1 MRKSSLKNI
10 KHIFTLLLLLSIIL
24 PSYKTQ
30 AQSSDTLQLIYP
42 IPQDDG
48 DPTNRDKNQSG
59 FYLKDPDNITR
70 EIVYDPVTG
79 QYTFFSK
86 IGDFMYRDP
95 QSMSQEMYIKYQN
108 DKSINEYWKERRESA
123 STGGDKGNQLI
134 PTIYVGG
141 KAFDKIFGSNTI
153 DIKLQGSA
161 DVTFGIKNQRRN
173 DPSKPVSQQRN
184 TNFDFDPTM
193 QLSASAKIGEKI
205 EFKLNYNT
213 KSQFTFDNKF
223 SLKYEGDEDD
233 IIQLIEA
240 GNVSMPLKSS
250 LITGTQSLFGIK
262 TKLQFGKTTVT
273 SVISYQESETQNI
286 TVSGGSLSNE
296 YEIECLDY
304 EENRHFFLSQYFR
317 ENYERALADLP
328 LVTSDININKIEVW
342 VTNTTSNYENCRN
355 IVAFTDLGE
364 GKEQWIYNDSKVHPA
379 GIIGAQYPDDTV
391 NSLLYNMDYNSL
403 RSLNSVTSYLTGQG
417 YTSGKD
423 FEKLQKARK
432 LTSSE
437 YVLNSKLGFI
447 TLNISLNANQTLAV
461 AYQYTVIGQDKVYQ
475 VGEFS
480 DQSISDPNLL
490 VTKLLKST
498 TINTKMP
505 MWDLMMKNVY
515 NMRAYQV
522 SPNDFVMNIL
532 YLGNENGVATGY
544 FADAEGDLKGKSL
557 LHLMNVDNLNS
568 QQNPIDGGDGMFDF
582 INGATTTGGTI
593 NSSTGRI
600 YFPVLEPFGSHI
612 RKIFA
617 DNPVLADK
625 YAFDSLYTLTKTSAE
640 QYTDKNKFRL
650 EGHYTSSSGSEINLN
665 ALNVSPGSVTVTAGG
680 TPLTEN
686 VDYTV
691 DYTLGRV
698 TILNEALLNSGANI
712 NISLENNTAMS
723 TMKKSFMGAR
733 VEHEINPDF
742 LIGGTILH
750 LSERAYTT
758 KVNYNDEP
766 LSNTI
771 YGFDFNYQTDSQLLT
786 DLIDKLPFIETKQ
799 KSRITVYGEFAHF
812 IQSINKEN
820 GQRGIS
826 YIDDFEGAKSTI
838 DLRQY
843 SSWHLAST
851 PQYQHELFPEAYSTM
866 GLDYGKNRS
875 KLAWYTIDHSVFYYR
890 SSTNLPPN
898 INNDELSDHRVRQ
911 VLETEIFPN
920 RDIQAGTMTNV
931 SVLNLAYY
939 PNLRGPYNYDTEH
952 INSDG
957 TFDNP
962 EDRWG
967 GIMRAI
973 ESSDFNAT
981 NVEYIEF
988 WMMDP
993 YFEDG
998 ENSQDKTNIGKLY
1011 FNLGDISED
1020 ILRDGRKS
1028 YENGLPTTEEIVN
1041 VDETPWGR
1049 VPSLQALV
1057 NAFDSDPNSR
1067 QYQDVGYDGL
1077 SNADEASFFDT
1088 FMNIMKAKLGE
1099 NSDAYKQLANDP
1111 SSDDYHHFRGSDYD
1125 DDPLYESILER
1136 YKKYN
1141 GSEGNSPS
1149 ETQYPESYSTSY
1161 TSLPNVEDINNDN
1174 TLSESENYYQYVID
1188 LDPRKMDKAG
1198 QNRISDIRETT
1209 VTTINGENK
1218 TIKWYQFRIP
1228 IREPDKIVGN
1238 IEGFSSIRFMRMF
1251 LKGFKSD
1258 IVIRFATLDLVRGEW
1273 RTYTQAI
1280 QAPGE
1285 YMPGDQTNHTLFE
1298 QSAVNLEE
1306 NSSRQPIPY
1315 VLPPGI
1321 YQEVYTGTL
1330 STVLQNEQAL
1340 QLSVENLV
1348 DGDARAVY
1356 KSTSFDFR
1364 YYEKLQMYIHAE
1376 KMYEYDDME
1385 YGDLTVFLRFGS
1397 DLTDNY
1403 YEYEVPLKF
1412 TDWYTSS
1419 NRDKEIWPEENN
1431 IEINFD
1437 KLVEVKNNRNKSL
1450 GNGNVQTNR
1459 VYSEL
1464 DGKNKVKVMGNP
1476 TISEVRSMMIGI
1488 RNPKKHGDVGHDKSA
1503 IIWINELRLTDLK
1516 NDGGWAATGR
1526 VEATLADLGRVTAA
1540 GSYNSAGYGALE
1552 TKPTES
1558 NMEANSF
1565 YSVSTD
1571 IDLGKFMAPEK
1582 TGITVPIHYDVNQT
1596 TVTPEY
1602 NPFDP
1607 DVKFKSAL
1615 EIIEDQ
1621 AGKDSLSDAAR
1632 DVVKQTNFN
1641 ITNLRKNR
1649 VGTKK
1654 PRFWDIENFNATY
1667 AYTKQEQKSSDIE
1680 YAIDKSYRGG
1690 LGYSYSTNAK
1700 PVQPFAKAKWAAPK
1714 YMQIIKDINFYYM
1727 PKSFSFSTEMFRQ
1740 YQEQKLRNKSTGD
1753 IIIRPTY
1760 AKSWDW
1766 NRNYDF
1772 RYDITKGLNFT
1783 YNASANAYIYEPAGN
1798 PERETAEWGANR
1810 DTIKDEI
1817 FGLGS
1822 MSRFNQTS
1830 KLNYTIPINKLPLL
1844 DWVTSSA
1851 SYTGTY
1857 RWTAS
1862 SRSTQDIMGNVNEN
1876 ESSLQINGNA
1886 DFTKL
1891 YNKVPYFKKITTP
1904 KRQSGKGSNNSR
1916 QARMEDTK
1924 NTVDTTGS
1932 APKKNYA
1939 KLIGDN
1945 AVRVLLSV
1953 KKASFSFSQSS
1964 GVSLPGYMYEPDY
1977 FGINSMTG
1985 APGFGFVIGNGK
1997 DVLNN
2002 AINNNW
2008 LTTDTTF
2015 NQAYSERFNESYN
2028 YKVVLEP
2035 FQDLKIDVSG
2045 TRSYVENFSQ
2055 YFRADAE
2062 GVFGFYTPSNGGNYN
2077 ISHMMLSTSFKDGDV
2092 LFDNLL
2098 SYRQDIAMRLANENQ
2113 AWLDLG
2119 SPMVYDSIGNGMY
2132 PLGYGAN
2139 SQDVLTYSFLAAYSG
2154 YGADEVELS
2163 LFRKIALPNW
2173 SVNFTGLTKIAALKK
2188 IFKTINITHSYRSNY
2203 SISSWATNLNYDENN
2218 QMLLYDGTN
2227 LRVPQYD
2234 MAQVVVSEQYAP
2246 LIGLKLT
2253 FNNSLSPS
2261 LDFKKSRTVTI
2272 SFIKNQLTEAE
2283 GQEIIIGCGYTF
2295 KDLGIVLSSAGGSS
2309 RTSNDLT
2316 MKLDI
2321 GFRRDKTIL
2330 RSIDENYSQISAG
2343 QNKVNIYL
2351 TADYDFSNRLGMQA
2365 FFRHDMTDPFI
2376 ANSFKTSNTFA
2387 GVTLRFSLTQ

>member
-1 MRKSSLKNI
+1 MRKSFFINNI
-10 KHIFTLLLLLSIIL
+10 SKLFILLGIIISSLSI
-24 PSYKTQ
+24 K
-30 AQSSDTLQLIYP
+30 AQTSDTTKLIYP
-42 IPQDDG
+42 IPYDDG
-48 DPTNRDKNQSG
+48 NPLNQSNTKSG
-59 FYLKDPDNITR
+59 FYLQEPSNITR

-79 QYTFFSK
+79 QYTFYSK
-86 IGDFMYRDP
+86 IGDFMYREP
-95 QSMSQEMYIKYQN
+95 QSMSQDLYMKYQN
-108 DKSINEYWKERRESA
+108 DKLKKEYWKERRETTSEN
-123 STGGDKGNQLI
+123 SSNGNQLI

-161 DVTFGIKNQRRN
+161 DVTFGIKNQKRN
-173 DPSKPVSQQRN
+173 DPSRPVDLQSV
-184 TNFDFDPTM
+184 TNFDFDESI
-193 QLSASAKIGEKI
+193 QLSAAAKIGEKI

-213 KSQFTFDNKF
+213 ETQFTFDNKF
-223 SLKYEGDEDD
+223 TLKYEGDEDD

-240 GNVSMPLKSS
+240 GNVNMPLKSS

-317 ENYERALADLP
+317 DNYENALKDLP

-364 GKEQWIYNDSKVHPA
+364 GKSDWIFNDSEIQPS
-379 GIIGAQYPDDTV
+379 GYPGSQYPDNASNT
-391 NSLLYNMDYNSL
+391 LLNELDYNSI
-403 RSLNSVTSYLTGQG
+403 RSLNSVTSYLTSQG

-432 LTSSE
+432 LNPSE

-447 TLNISLNANQTLAV
+447 TLNINLNANQTLAV

-480 DQSISDPNLL
+480 DQNITDPNIL

-505 MWDLMMKNVY
+505 MWNLMMKNVY
-515 NMRAYQV
+515 NIRAYQV
-522 SPNDFVMNIL
+522 SQNDFIMNIL
-532 YLGNENGVATGY
+532 YLGNDNGVATGY
-544 FADAEGDLKGKSL
+544 FADAEGDLKGQSL
-557 LHLMNVDNLNS
+557 LHLMNLDNLNT
-568 QQNPIDGGDGMFDF
+568 QQNPIDGGDGLFDF
-582 INGATTTGGTI
+582 INGATTNGGTI
-593 NSSTGRI
+593 NASTGRI

-617 DNPVLADK
+617 DNPVLAEK

-640 QYTDKNKFRL
+640 QYTEKNKFRL
-650 EGHYTSSSGSEINLN
+650 EGQYTSSSGSEINLN

-680 TPLTEN
+680 APLVEN

-712 NISLENNTAMS
+712 NISLENNTAMT

-750 LSERAYTT
+750 LNERAYTT

-799 KSRITVYGEFAHF
+799 KSRISIYGEFAHF
-812 IQSINKEN
+812 IQGINKEN
-820 GQRGIS
+820 GQTGTS

-838 DLRQY
+838 DLRQW
-843 SSWHLAST
+843 STWHLAST
-851 PQYQHELFPEAYSTM
+851 PQYQHNLFPEAYSTT
-866 GLDYGKNRS
+866 GYDFGKNRS
-875 KLAWYTIDHSVFYYR
+875 KLAWYIIDQSVFYNR
-890 SSTNLPPN
+890 DSRILPPN
-898 INNDELSDHRVRQ
+898 VTNDELSDHRVRQ
-911 VLETEIFPN
+911 VFETEIFPN
-920 RDIQAGTMTNV
+920 KDIQAGVSTNV
-931 SVLNLAYY
+931 SVFNLAYY
-939 PNLRGPYNYDTEH
+939 PALRGPYNYDTE
-952 INSDG
+952 NLNQDG
-957 TFDNP
+957 SFSNP
-962 EDRWG
+962 ENRWG

-988 WMMDP
+988 WLMDP
-993 YFEDG
+993 FFEG
-998 ENSQDKTNIGKLY
+998 QDQSNTGKLY

-1028 YENGLPTTEEIVN
+1028 YENGLPTTENVTN
-1041 VDETPWGR
+1041 VDTTRWGR

-1057 NAFDSDPNSR
+1057 DAFDSNPDSR

-1077 SNADEASFFDT
+1077 SNSDEQSFFKNYLDILQSKVSNDA
-1088 FMNIMKAKLGE
+1088 FEQAK
-1099 NSDAYKQLANDP
+1099 QDP
-1111 SSDDYHHFRGSDYD
+1111 SSDDYHYFRGTDYD
-1125 DDPLYESILER
+1125 NDPKYSSVLER
-1136 YKKYN
+1136 YKLYN
-1141 GSEGNSPS
+1141 GNEGNSPS
-1149 ETQYPESYSTSY
+1149 ESQYTEDYKTNNST
-1161 TSLPNVEDINNDN
+1161 LPDVEDINNDN
-1174 TLSESENYYQYVID
+1174 TLSESENYYQYEID
-1188 LDPRKMDKAG
+1188 LDPTKMMKSG
-1198 QNRISDIRETT
+1198 QNRISDIRTANI
-1209 VTTINGENK
+1209 TTINGEVK
-1218 TIKWYQFRIP
+1218 EIKWYQFRIP
-1228 IREPDKIVGN
+1228 IKEPDKIVGN
-1238 IEGFSSIRFMRMF
+1238 IEGFSSIRFMRIFM
-1251 LKGFKSD
+1251 KGFKSD
-1258 IVIRFATLDLVRGEW
+1258 IVLRFATLDLVRGEW
-1273 RTYTQAI
+1273 RTYNNAI

-1306 NSSRQPIPY
+1306 NSSRQPVPY
-1315 VLPPGI
+1315 VIPPGI

-1330 STVLQNEQAL
+1330 SSYRQNEQAL

-1364 YYEKLQMYIHAE
+1364 YYKKLKMFIHAE
-1376 KMYEYDDME
+1376 QMYEYDDME
-1385 YGDLTVFLRFGS
+1385 DGDLTVFLRFGS

-1412 TDWYTSS
+1412 TEWYTSS
-1419 NRDKEIWPEENN
+1419 TDDFAIWPEENN

-1437 KLVEVKNNRNKSL
+1437 ELIQVKNNRNKSL
-1450 GNGNVQTNR
+1450 GINNVQSNR
-1459 VYSEL
+1459 VYTEYS
-1464 DGKNKVKVMGNP
+1464 GRNKIKVMGNP
-1476 TISEVRSMMIGI
+1476 TISEVRSMMIGV
-1488 RNPKKHGDVGHDKSA
+1488 RNPKNNNEIDADKSA
-1503 IIWINELRLTDLK
+1503 IIWINELRLTDL
-1516 NDGGWAATGR
+1516 NNSGGWAATGR
-1526 VEATLADLGRVTAA
+1526 IEATLADLGRVTAA

-1552 TKPTES
+1552 TKATES
-1558 NMEANSF
+1558 NMESNGY
-1565 YSVSTD
+1565 YSISTD

-1582 TGITVPIHYDVNQT
+1582 TGITVPIHYDQNQT
-1596 TVTPEY
+1596 SITPEY

-1607 DVKFKSAL
+1607 DVKFKNAL
-1615 EIIEDQ
+1615 DIIEEQ
-1621 AGKDSLSDAAR
+1621 AGRDSLKKAAV
-1632 DVVKQTNFN
+1632 DIVKQTNFN

-1649 VGTKK
+1649 VGNKK
-1654 PRFWDIENFNATY
+1654 PRFWNIENFNATY
-1667 AYTKQEQKSSDIE
+1667 AYTKQEQRNSDIE
-1680 YAIDKSYRGG
+1680 YSIDKSYRGG

-1700 PVQPFAKAKWAAPK
+1700 NIQPFANAKWASSK
-1714 YMQIIKDINFYYM
+1714 HLKLIKDINFYYM
-1727 PKSFSFSTEMFRQ
+1727 PKSFSFTTEMFRQ
-1740 YQEQKLRNKSTGD
+1740 YQEQKLRNKSTGN
-1753 IIIRPTY
+1753 IIIKPTF
-1760 AKSWDW
+1760 AKNWDW
-1766 NRNYDF
+1766 NRNYDL

-1810 DTIKDEI
+1810 DTIRNEI
-1817 FGLGS
+1817 YGLGS

-1830 KLNYTIPINKLPLL
+1830 KLNYTIPINKLPLM
-1844 DWVTSSA
+1844 DWMTA
-1851 SYTGTY
+1851 NANYTGTY

-1862 SRSTQDIMGNVNEN
+1862 SRATQAIMGNVNEN
-1876 ESSLQINGNA
+1876 ESMLQFNGSA
-1886 DFTKL
+1886 DLTKL
-1891 YNKVPYFKKITTP
+1891 YNKVPYFKEVTTP
-1904 KRQSGKGSNNSR
+1904 KRASGKNSR
-1916 QARMEDTK
+1916 DNRQPKKEEETAI
-1924 NTVDTTGS
+1924 DTTGK

-1939 KLIGDN
+1939 KMIGDN
-1945 AVRVLLSV
+1945 ATRVLLSV
-1953 KKASFSFSQSS
+1953 KKVSFSFSQSS

-1977 FGINSMTG
+1977 LGINTMTG
-1985 APGFGFVIGNGK
+1985 APGWGFIFGRNDDI
-1997 DVLNN
+1997 LNH

-2008 LTTDTTF
+2008 ITTDTTF

-2028 YKVVLEP
+2028 YKVTLEP
-2035 FQDLKIDVSG
+2035 FQNFKIDVSG
-2045 TRSYVENFSQ
+2045 NRTYVENFSE
-2055 YFRADAE
+2055 YFRADAN
-2062 GVFGFYTPSNGGNYN
+2062 GIFNFYTPSNGGNFN
-2077 ISHMMLSTSFKDGDV
+2077 ISHLMTATSFMDGEE
-2092 LFDNLL
+2092 LFQNMLKN
-2098 SYRQDIAMRLANENQ
+2098 RQDIAMRLANENQ

-2119 SPMVYDSIGNGMY
+2119 SPMVYDSIGNGLF
-2132 PLGYGAN
+2132 PLGYAAN
-2139 SQDVLTYSFLAAYSG
+2139 SQDVLIYSFMSAYSG
-2154 YGADEVELS
+2154 KDVNDVELS
-2163 LFRKIALPNW
+2163 LFKKIALPNW
-2173 SVNFTGLTKIAALKK
+2173 TVNFTGLTKIPALKK
-2188 IFKTINITHSYRSNY
+2188 IFKTINITHSYKSTY
-2203 SISSWATNLNYDENN
+2203 SISSWSTNLNYNENDP
-2218 QMLLYDGTN
+2218 MLMYDGTN

-2234 MAQVVVSEQYAP
+2234 MAQIILSEQYAP
-2246 LIGLKLT
+2246 LIGLKLS
-2253 FNNSLSPS
+2253 FNNNLSPS

-2272 SFIKNQLTEAE
+2272 SFINNQLTEAE
-2283 GQEIIIGCGYTF
+2283 GREIIIGCGYTF
-2295 KDLGIVLSSAGGSS
+2295 KDLGLVISSLGGSS
-2309 RTSNDLT
+2309 KNANELT

-2321 GFRRDKTIL
+2321 GFRKDKTTL
-2330 RSIDENYSQISAG
+2330 RSIDENYSQISSG
-2343 QNKVNIYL
+2343 QNKINIYL

-2387 GVTLRFSLTQ
+2387 GVTMRFSLTQ

>member
-1 MRKSSLKNI
+1 MKRHFLGNIKNI
-10 KHIFTLLLLLSIIL
+10 LALLLLFGAMPSII
-24 PSYKTQ
+24 SK
-30 AQSSDTLQLIYP
+30 AQTADSTQLIYP
-42 IPQDDG
+42 IPHDDG
-48 DPTNRDKNQSG
+48 NPIESNENKSGLYLQDPSNVVQ
-59 FYLKDPDNITR
+59 
-70 EIVYDPVTG
+70 EISYDPATG
-79 QYTFFSK
+79 KYVFYNK
-86 IGDFMYRDP
+86 IGDFMYKDP
-95 QSMSQEMYIKYQN
+95 YTMSQKQYIDYYNK
-108 DKSINEYWKERRESA
+108 KSINDYWKDRRESV
-123 STGGDKGNQLI
+123 SGNSGNGNQLI

-161 DVTFGIKNQRRN
+161 DVTFGIKHQRRN
-173 DPSKPVSQQRN
+173 DPAMTISQQRT
-184 TNFDFDPTM
+184 TNFDFDESI
-193 QLSASAKIGEKI
+193 QLSAAAKIGDKI

-213 KSQFTFDNKF
+213 ETQFTFDNKF
-223 SLKYEGDEDD
+223 TLKYEGNEDD

-262 TKLQFGKTTVT
+262 TKLQFGKTSVT
-273 SVISYQESETQNI
+273 SVVSYQESETQNI
-286 TVSGGSLSNE
+286 SVSGGSLTNE

-317 ENYERALADLP
+317 ENYERALENLP

-364 GKEQWIYNDSKVHPA
+364 GKEEWIYNDEKIRSA

-391 NSLLYNMDYNSL
+391 NTLLYNMDYNAL
-403 RSLNSVTSYLTGQG
+403 RSLNSVTSYLTSEG

-432 LTSSE
+432 LNPSE

-447 TLNISLNANQTLAV
+447 TLNINLNANQTLAV

-480 DQSISDPNLL
+480 DQSIVDPNLL

-515 NMRAYQV
+515 NIRAYQV

-532 YLGNENGVATGY
+532 YLGNENGVSTGY
-544 FADAEGDLKGKSL
+544 FADAEEELKGQSL
-557 LHLMNVDNLNS
+557 LYLMNLDKLNS
-568 QQNPIDGGDGMFDF
+568 QMNPIAGGDGLFDF
-582 INGATTTGGTI
+582 INGATTNGGTI
-593 NSSTGRI
+593 NASTGRI

-612 RKIFA
+612 RKIFK
-617 DNPVLADK
+617 DNQVLADK

-665 ALNVSPGSVTVTAGG
+665 ALNVQPGSVNVSAGG
-680 TPLTEN
+680 VPLVEN

-698 TILNEALLNSGANI
+698 TILNEALLNSGTNI
-712 NISLENNTAMS
+712 NISLENNTAIS
-723 TMKKSFMGAR
+723 TMKKTFMGAR

-750 LSERAYTT
+750 LTERAYTT

-771 YGFDFNYQTDSQLLT
+771 YGFDINYQTDSQLLT

-799 KSRITVYGEFAHF
+799 KSRISIYGEFAQF
-812 IQSINKEN
+812 IQGINKEN
-820 GQRGIS
+820 GQTGTS
-826 YIDDFEGAKSTI
+826 YIDDFEGSKSTI
-838 DLRQY
+838 DLRQW
-843 SSWHLAST
+843 STWHLAST
-851 PQYQHELFPEAYSTM
+851 PQHQHNLFPEAYSTI
-866 GLDYGKNRS
+866 GTDYGSNRS
-875 KLAWYTIDHSVFYYR
+875 KLAWYTIDQSVFYNR
-890 SSTNLPPN
+890 TSNILPSN
-898 INNDELSDHRVRQ
+898 ISNDELSDHRVRQ
-911 VLETEIFPN
+911 ILETEIFPN
-920 RDIQAGTMTNV
+920 RDIQAGASTNM

-939 PNLRGPYNYDTEH
+939 PTQRGPYNYDTE
-952 INSDG
+952 NLNADG
-957 TFDNP
+957 TFSNP

-973 ESSDFNAT
+973 ESSDFNST

-993 YFEDG
+993 FFEG
-998 ENSQDKTNIGKLY
+998 QDQTNTGKLY

-1028 YENGLPTTEEIVN
+1028 YENGLPTSQNVVN
-1041 VDETPWGR
+1041 VDTTSWGR
-1049 VPSLQALV
+1049 LPSLQALV
-1057 NAFDSDPNSR
+1057 DAFDSNPESR

-1077 SNADEASFFDT
+1077 SNSDERSFFSNYLETLKDKLSDEAYT
-1088 FMNIMKAKLGE
+1088 QAL
-1099 NSDAYKQLANDP
+1099 NDP
-1111 SSDDYHHFRGSDYD
+1111 SSDDYHYFRGSDYD
-1125 DDPLYESILER
+1125 SDPKYSSILER

-1141 GSEGNSPS
+1141 GNEGNSPS
-1149 ETQYPESYSTSY
+1149 ESQYTESYTTNNSK
-1161 TSLPNVEDINNDN
+1161 LPDVEDINNDN
-1174 TLSESENYYQYVID
+1174 TLSESENYYQYVIE
-1188 LDPRKMDKAG
+1188 LDPNKMMKAG
-1198 QNRISDIRETT
+1198 ENKISDIRSTT
-1209 VTTINGENK
+1209 VTTINGDNK
-1218 TIKWYQFRIP
+1218 EIKWYQFRIP

-1238 IEGFSSIRFMRMF
+1238 IEGFSSIRFMRIFM
-1251 LKGFKSD
+1251 KGFKND

-1285 YMPGDQTNHTLFE
+1285 YIPGDNTNHTLFE

-1306 NSSRQPIPY
+1306 NSSREPVPY
-1315 VLPPGI
+1315 VIPPGV

-1330 STVLQNEQAL
+1330 STIRQNEQAL

-1364 YYEKLQMYIHAE
+1364 YYKKMKMFIHAE
-1376 KMYEYDDME
+1376 KMHEHDNME
-1385 YGDLTVFLRFGS
+1385 DGDLTVFLRFGS

-1412 TDWYTSS
+1412 TEWYTSVT
-1419 NRDKEIWPEENN
+1419 NDIAIWPEENN
-1431 IEINFD
+1431 IEIDFE
-1437 KLVEVKNNRNKSL
+1437 KIVEVKNNRNKSI
-1450 GNGNVQTNR
+1450 GSNNVQSNR
-1459 VYSEL
+1459 VYTEY
-1464 DGKNKVKVMGNP
+1464 DGKNKIKVLGNP

-1488 RNPKKHGDVGHDKSA
+1488 RNPKKDNEVGLDKSA
-1503 IIWINELRLTDLK
+1503 IVWINELRLTDL
-1516 NDGGWAATGR
+1516 NNQGGWAATGR
-1526 VEATLADLGRVTAA
+1526 IEATLADLGRVTAS

-1552 TKPTES
+1552 TKVTDSKMES
-1558 NMEANSF
+1558 NGY

-1571 IDLGKFMAPEK
+1571 LDLGKFMAPEK
-1582 TGITVPIHYDVNQT
+1582 TGITVPIHYDHNQT
-1596 TVTPEY
+1596 TITPEY

-1607 DVKFKSAL
+1607 DVKFKNAL

-1621 AGKDSLSDAAR
+1621 AGKDSLKSAAR

-1649 VGTKK
+1649 VGKKK
-1654 PRFWDIENFNATY
+1654 PHFWDIENFNASY
-1667 AYTKQEQKSSDIE
+1667 AYTKQEQRNSDIE
-1680 YAIDKSYRGG
+1680 YSIDKSYRGG
-1690 LGYSYSTNAK
+1690 LGYTYSTNAK
-1700 PVQPFAKAKWAAPK
+1700 NIQPFAKAKWASSP
-1714 YMQIIKDINFYYM
+1714 YLQIIKDFNFYYM

-1760 AKSWDW
+1760 AKNWDW
-1766 NRNYDF
+1766 NRTYDF
-1772 RYDITKGLNFT
+1772 RFDITKALNFT
-1783 YNASANAYIYEPAGN
+1783 YNATANAYIYEPAGM
-1798 PERETAEWGANR
+1798 PERETAEWNANR

-1822 MSRFNQTS
+1822 ISRFNQTS
-1830 KLNYTIPINKLPLL
+1830 KLNYNIPINKLPFL
-1844 DWVTSSA
+1844 DWVTSNA

-1862 SRSTQDIMGNVNEN
+1862 SRSTQSIMGNLNEN
-1876 ESSLQINGNA
+1876 ESVLQINGNA

-1904 KRQSGKGSNNSR
+1904 KRPNRNNNRQSQK
-1916 QARMEDTK
+1916 EEE
-1924 NTVDTTGS
+1924 TVADTTRK
-1932 APKKNYA
+1932 APKNNYA
-1939 KLIGDN
+1939 KLVGDN
-1945 AVRVLLSV
+1945 IVRVLLSV
-1953 KKASFSFSQSS
+1953 KKASFTFSQSS

-1977 FGINSMTG
+1977 LGLNAMSG
-1985 APGFGFVIGNGK
+1985 APGFGFIIGRN
-1997 DVLNN
+1997 DNILNQ
-2002 AINNNW
+2002 AINGNW
-2008 LTTDTTF
+2008 ITTDTTF
-2015 NQAYSERFNESYN
+2015 NQAYSERFNETYN
-2028 YKVVLEP
+2028 YKITLEP
-2035 FQDLKIDVSG
+2035 FQDLKIDVNG
-2045 TRSYVENFSQ
+2045 NRSYVENFSE
-2055 YFRADAE
+2055 YFRADAN
-2062 GVFGFYTPSNGGNYN
+2062 GTFHFYTPTNGGNFS
-2077 ISHMMLSTSFKDGDV
+2077 ISHLMTATSFKDGDE

-2098 SYRQDIAMRLANENQ
+2098 NYRQDIALRLANENQ

-2119 SPMVYDSIGNGMY
+2119 SPMVYDSIGNGLY
-2132 PLGYGAN
+2132 PYGYGAN
-2139 SQDVLTYSFLAAYSG
+2139 SQEVLVYSFLAAYSG
-2154 YGADEVELS
+2154 QNAENVELNM
-2163 LFRKIALPNW
+2163 FRKFALPNW
-2173 SVNFTGLTKIAALKK
+2173 SINFTGLTRIPALKK
-2188 IFKTINITHSYRSNY
+2188 IFKTINITHSYKSTY
-2203 SISSWATNLNYDENN
+2203 SISSWATNINYNEND
-2218 QMLLYDGTN
+2218 QMLIYENTN
-2227 LRVPQYD
+2227 IRVPKYD
-2234 MAQVVVSEQYAP
+2234 MAQMVVSEQYAP
-2246 LIGLKLT
+2246 LIGIKLA
-2253 FNNSLSPS
+2253 FNNNLSPS

-2272 SFIKNQLTEAE
+2272 SFMNNQITESE
-2283 GQEIIIGCGYTF
+2283 GREIIIGCGYTF
-2295 KDLGIVLSSAGGSS
+2295 KDLGLILSSGGNSS
-2309 RTSNDLT
+2309 RNVNDLT

-2321 GFRRDKTIL
+2321 GFRKDKTTL

-2343 QNKVNIYL
+2343 QNKINIYL
-2351 TADYDFSNRLGMQA
+2351 TADYDFSTRIGMQA
-2365 FFRHDMTDPFI
+2365 FFRHDVSDPFI
-2376 ANSFKTSNTFA
+2376 ANSYKTSNTFA

>member
-1 MRKSSLKNI
+1 MRRFFLINTKYV
-10 KHIFTLLLLLSIIL
+10 FTLLLLISVVLSSINL
-24 PSYKTQ
+24 K
-30 AQSSDTLQLIYP
+30 AQNADTLQLRYP

-48 DPTNRDKNQSG
+48 NPFNQEQNKSG
-59 FYLKDPDNITR
+59 FYFQDPSNITR
-70 EIVYDPVTG
+70 EVVYDPLTG
-79 QYTFFSK
+79 QYTFYSK
-86 IGDFMYRDP
+86 IGDFMYREP
-95 QSMSQEMYIKYQN
+95 HTMSQDLYAKYQN
-108 DKSINEYWKERRESA
+108 EKAIKEYWKEKRESNN
-123 STGGDKGNQLI
+123 SNSGNGNQLI

-161 DVTFGIKNQRRN
+161 DVTFGIKNQKRN
-173 DPSKPVSQQRN
+173 DPSKPVDLQSV
-184 TNFDFDPTM
+184 TNFDFDESI
-193 QLSASAKIGEKI
+193 QLSAAAKIGDKI

-213 KSQFTFDNKF
+213 ESQFTFDNKF
-223 SLKYEGDEDD
+223 TLKYEGDEDD

-317 ENYERALADLP
+317 DNYENALKDLP

-355 IVAFTDLGE
+355 IVAFTDLAE
-364 GKEQWIYNDSKVHPA
+364 GKEEWIYNDSKVKSSNN
-379 GIIGAQYPDDTV
+379 IGAQYPDNAANTLLNGMDE
-391 NSLLYNMDYNSL
+391 NSI
-403 RSLNSVTSYLTGQG
+403 RSLNNVTSYLTSQG

-432 LTSSE
+432 LSPSE

-461 AYQYTVIGQDKVYQ
+461 AYQYTVIGQEKVYQ

-480 DQSISDPNLL
+480 DQNISDPNLL

-515 NMRAYQV
+515 NIRAYQV
-522 SPNDFVMNIL
+522 SQNDFILNIL
-532 YLGNENGVATGY
+532 YLGNQNGVATGY

-557 LHLMNVDNLNS
+557 IHLMNVDNLNS
-568 QQNPIDGGDGMFDF
+568 QQNPIDGGDGLFDF
-582 INGATTTGGTI
+582 INGATTNGGTI
-593 NSSTGRI
+593 NSATGRI

-640 QYTDKNKFRL
+640 QYTEKNKFRI
-650 EGHYTSSSGSEINLN
+650 EGQYTSSSGSEINLN

-698 TILNEALLNSGANI
+698 TILNEALLNSGSNI
-712 NISLENNTAMS
+712 NISLENNTAMT

-799 KSRITVYGEFAHF
+799 KSRISVYGEFAQF
-812 IQSINKEN
+812 IQGINKEN
-820 GQRGIS
+820 GQTGTS

-838 DLRQY
+838 DLRQWTT
-843 SSWHLAST
+843 WHLAST
-851 PQYQHELFPEAYSTM
+851 PQYQHNLFPEAYSTM
-866 GLDYGKNRS
+866 SLDYGKNRS
-875 KLAWYTIDHSVFYYR
+875 KLAWYCIDQSVFYNR
-890 SSTNLPPN
+890 DSRILPPN
-898 INNDELSDHRVRQ
+898 VTNDELSDHRVRQ

-920 RDIQAGTMTNV
+920 KDVQAGVSTNV
-931 SVLNLAYY
+931 STLNLAYY
-939 PNLRGPYNYDTEH
+939 PTLRGPYNYDTE
-952 INSDG
+952 NLNADG
-957 TFDNP
+957 TFTNP

-993 YFEDG
+993 FFEG
-998 ENSQDKTNIGKLY
+998 QDQSNTGKLY

-1028 YENGLPTTEEIVN
+1028 YENGLPTTAEVVN
-1041 VDETPWGR
+1041 VDTTKWGR

-1057 NAFDSDPNSR
+1057 DAFDSNPDSR

-1077 SNADEASFFDT
+1077 SNNDERSFFSSYL
-1088 FMNIMKAKLGE
+1088 NKLQ
-1099 NSDAYKQLANDP
+1099 SILSTDAFNEVYNDP
-1111 SSDDYHHFRGSDYD
+1111 SSDDYHYFRGTDYD
-1125 DDPLYESILER
+1125 NDEKYSSILER

-1141 GSEGNSPS
+1141 GNEGNSPS
-1149 ETQYPESYSTSY
+1149 ESQQVENYTTSY
-1161 TSLPNVEDINNDN
+1161 TSLPDVEDINNDN

-1188 LDPRKMDKAG
+1188 LDPNKMLTSG
-1198 QNRISDIRETT
+1198 QNRISDIRTTT

-1218 TIKWYQFRIP
+1218 EIKWYQFRIP
-1228 IREPDKIVGN
+1228 IREPDKIIGN
-1238 IEGFSSIRFMRMF
+1238 IEGFSSIRFMRIFM
-1251 LKGFKSD
+1251 KGFKSD

-1306 NSSRQPIPY
+1306 NSSRLPVPY
-1315 VLPPGI
+1315 VIPPGI

-1330 STVLQNEQAL
+1330 QTYRQNEQAL
-1340 QLSVENLV
+1340 QLAIENLV

-1364 YYEKLQMYIHAE
+1364 YYKKLKMFIHAE
-1376 KMYEYDDME
+1376 QMYEYDDME
-1385 YGDLTVFLRFGS
+1385 DGDLTVFLRFGS

-1419 NRDKEIWPEENN
+1419 TDDFAIWPEENN
-1431 IEINFD
+1431 IEIDFD
-1437 KLVEVKNNRNKSL
+1437 ELVNVKNNRNKSL
-1450 GNGNVQTNR
+1450 GTNNVQSNR
-1459 VYSEL
+1459 VYSEYS
-1464 DGKNKVKVMGNP
+1464 GKNKIKVLGNP
-1476 TISEVRSMMIGI
+1476 TISEVRSMMIGV
-1488 RNPKKHGDVGHDKSA
+1488 RNPKNDNEVGQDKSA
-1503 IIWINELRLTDLK
+1503 VIWINELRLTDLNNK
-1516 NDGGWAATGR
+1516 GGWAATGR
-1526 VEATLADLGRVTAA
+1526 IEATLADLGRVTAA
-1540 GSYNSAGYGALE
+1540 GSYNSPGYGALE
-1552 TKPTES
+1552 TKATES
-1558 NMEANSF
+1558 NMESNG
-1565 YSVSTD
+1565 YYNISTD
-1571 IDLGKFMAPEK
+1571 IDFGKFMAPQK
-1582 TGITVPIHYDVNQT
+1582 TGITIPVHYDQNQT
-1596 TVTPEY
+1596 TITPEY

-1607 DVKFKSAL
+1607 DVKFKNAL
-1615 EIIEDQ
+1615 DIIEDQ
-1621 AGKDSLSDAAR
+1621 AGKDSLKDAAR
-1632 DVVKQTNFN
+1632 DIVKQTNFN

-1649 VGTKK
+1649 VGNKK
-1654 PRFWDIENFNATY
+1654 PHFWDIENFNATY
-1667 AYTKQEQKSSDIE
+1667 AYTKQEQRNSDIE
-1680 YAIDKSYRGG
+1680 YSIDKSYRGG
-1690 LGYSYSTNAK
+1690 LGYTYSTNAK
-1700 PVQPFAKAKWAAPK
+1700 NIQPFANAKWASSK
-1714 YMQIIKDINFYYM
+1714 HLQIIKDINFYYL

-1760 AKSWDW
+1760 AKNWDW

-1783 YNASANAYIYEPAGN
+1783 YNAIANAYIYEPAGN
-1798 PERETAEWGANR
+1798 PERETAEWNANQ
-1810 DTIKDEI
+1810 DTIKNEI
-1817 FGLGS
+1817 YGLGS

-1830 KLNYTIPINKLPLL
+1830 KLNYTIPINKLPYL
-1844 DWVTSSA
+1844 DWVTSNA
-1851 SYTGTY
+1851 NYNATY

-1862 SRSTQDIMGNVNEN
+1862 SRSTQQIMGNVTEN
-1876 ESSLQINGNA
+1876 EATIQINGNA
-1886 DFTKL
+1886 DFGKL
-1891 YNKVPYFKKITTP
+1891 YNKVPYFKEITTP
-1904 KRQSGKGSNNSR
+1904 KRASGKNSNNSR
-1916 QARMEDTK
+1916 QPKKEET
-1924 NTVDTTGS
+1924 TVDTTGK
-1932 APKKNYA
+1932 APKKNYGKIVA
-1939 KLIGDN
+1939 DN
-1945 AVRVLLSV
+1945 TVRVLLSV

-1977 FGINSMTG
+1977 LGINTMTG
-1985 APGFGFVIGNGK
+1985 APGWAFILGRNDDI
-1997 DVLNN
+1997 LNK

-2015 NQAYSERFNESYN
+2015 NQAYSERFNETYN
-2028 YKVVLEP
+2028 YKIVLEP
-2035 FQDLKIDVSG
+2035 FQNFKIDVNG
-2045 TRSYVENFSQ
+2045 TRTYVENLSE
-2055 YFRADAE
+2055 YFRADAN
-2062 GVFGFYTPSNGGNYN
+2062 GTFGFYTPTNGGNFN
-2077 ISHMMLSTSFKDGDV
+2077 ITHLMTATSFKDGEE
-2092 LFDNLL
+2092 LFETMLKN
-2098 SYRQDIAMRLANENQ
+2098 RQDIALRLANENQ
-2113 AWLDLG
+2113 AWVDLG
-2119 SPMVYDSIGNGMY
+2119 SPMVYDSIGKGLY
-2132 PLGYGAN
+2132 PYGYAAN
-2139 SQDVLTYSFLAAYSG
+2139 SQDVLIYSFLSAYSG
-2154 YGADEVELS
+2154 QSTDNVELS

-2173 SVNFTGLTKIAALKK
+2173 SVNFSGLTKIPALKK
-2188 IFKTINITHSYRSNY
+2188 IFKTINITHSYKSTY
-2203 SISSWATNLNYDENN
+2203 SISSWATNLNYNENN
-2218 QMLLYDGTN
+2218 PMLMYDGTN
-2227 LRVPQYD
+2227 LRVPEYD
-2234 MAQVVVSEQYAP
+2234 MAQMVLSEQYAP

-2261 LDFKKSRTVTI
+2261 LDFKKSRTITI
-2272 SFIKNQLTEAE
+2272 SFINNQLTEAE
-2283 GQEIIIGCGYTF
+2283 GREIIIGCGYTF
-2295 KDLGIVLSSAGGSS
+2295 KDLGLVISTLGG
-2309 RTSNDLT
+2309 TSKEANELT

-2330 RSIDENYSQISAG
+2330 RSIDENYSQISSG

>member
-1 MRKSSLKNI
+1 MRKYSAKDI
-10 KHIFTLLLLLSIIL
+10 KHIFALLLLVSVIMPLS
-24 PSYKTQ
+24 YTN
-30 AQSSDTLQLIYP
+30 AQTNDSLQLIYP
-42 IPQDDG
+42 IPHDDG
-48 DPTNRDKNQSG
+48 NPMNHDNYKSG
-59 FYLKDPDNITR
+59 LFFDDPDNVTK
-70 EIVYDPVTG
+70 EIIYDPTTG
-79 QYTFFSK
+79 KYTFYSR
-86 IGDFMYRDP
+86 IGDFMYKDP
-95 QSMSQEMYIKYQN
+95 YSMDQKQYLDYYSQ
-108 DKSINEYWKERRESA
+108 KSIKDYWKERREAVSA
-123 STGGDKGNQLI
+123 GSGNGSQLI

-161 DVTFGIKNQRRN
+161 DVTFGIKHQRRN
-173 DPSKPVSQQRN
+173 DPSLTIHQQRT
-184 TNFDFDPTM
+184 TNFDFDESI
-193 QLSASAKIGEKI
+193 QLSAAAKIGEKI

-213 KSQFTFDNKF
+213 ETQFSFDNKF
-223 SLKYEGDEDD
+223 TLKYEGDEDD

-240 GNVSMPLKSS
+240 GNVSMPLRSS

-262 TKLQFGKTTVT
+262 TELQFGKTSIT

-286 TVSGGSLSNE
+286 SVSGGALTNE

-317 ENYERALADLP
+317 ENYERALENLP

-342 VTNTTSNYENCRN
+342 VTNTTSNYENSRN

-364 GKEQWIYNDSKVHPA
+364 GKEEWIYNDEKVRSA
-379 GIIGAQYPDDTV
+379 GIIGTQYPDDTV
-391 NSLLYNMDYNSL
+391 NSLLYDMDYNSI
-403 RSLNSVTSYLTGQG
+403 RSLNSVTSYLTSQG

-432 LTSSE
+432 LSPSE

-447 TLNISLNANQTLAV
+447 TLNINLNANQTLAV

-480 DQSISDPNLL
+480 DQSITDPNLL

-505 MWDLMMKNVY
+505 MWNLMMKNVY
-515 NMRAYQV
+515 NIRAYQI
-522 SPNDFVMNIL
+522 SPNDFIMNIL
-532 YLGNENGVATGY
+532 YLGNNNGVATGY
-544 FADAEGDLKGKSL
+544 FADAEGEAKGQSL

-568 QQNPIDGGDGMFDF
+568 QNNPIEGGDGLFDF
-582 INGATTTGGTI
+582 INGATTNGGTI
-593 NSSTGRI
+593 NAATGRI

-612 RKIFA
+612 RKIFKDEPA
-617 DNPVLADK
+617 LADK

-640 QYTDKNKFRL
+640 QYTEKNKFRL

-665 ALNVSPGSVTVTAGG
+665 ALNVQPGSVSVSAGG
-680 TPLTEN
+680 VPLVEN

-698 TILNEALLNSGANI
+698 TILNEALLNSGTNI
-712 NISLENNTAMS
+712 NISMENNTAIS

-750 LSERAYTT
+750 LTERAYTT

-771 YGFDFNYQTDSQLLT
+771 YGFDINYQTDSQLLT

-799 KSRITVYGEFAHF
+799 KSRISIYGEVAQF
-812 IQSINKEN
+812 IQGINKEN
-820 GQRGIS
+820 GQTGTS
-826 YIDDFEGAKSTI
+826 YIDDFEGSKSTI
-838 DLRQY
+838 DLRQW
-843 SSWHLAST
+843 STWHLAST
-851 PQYQHELFPEAYSTM
+851 PQHQHTLFPEAYSTI

-875 KLAWYTIDHSVFYYR
+875 KLAWYTIDQSVFYERR
-890 SSTNLPPN
+890 SNILPPN
-898 INNDELSDHRVRQ
+898 ITNDELSNHLVRQ

-920 RDIQAGTMTNV
+920 RDIQAGTSTNV

-939 PNLRGPYNYDTEH
+939 PNLRGPYNYDTDNLNE
-952 INSDG
+952 DG
-957 TFDNP
+957 TFSNP

-993 YFEDG
+993 FVEG
-998 ENSQDKTNIGKLY
+998 HDKSNVGKLY

-1028 YENGLPTTEEIVN
+1028 YENGLPTSATVVN
-1041 VDETPWGR
+1041 VDTTSWGR

-1057 NAFDSDPNSR
+1057 DAFDSNPSSR
-1067 QYQDVGYDGL
+1067 EFQDVGYDGL
-1077 SNADEASFFDT
+1077 SNEDEQSFFRNYLDVL
-1088 FMNIMKAKLGE
+1088 KSKLSPE
-1099 NSDAYKQLANDP
+1099 AYAQAENDP
-1111 SSDDYHHFRGSDYD
+1111 SSDDYHHFRGDDYD
-1125 DDPLYESILER
+1125 NDDTYTSILER
-1136 YKKYN
+1136 YKRYN
-1141 GSEGNSPS
+1141 GNEGNSPS
-1149 ETQYPESYSTSY
+1149 EQNNTGSFTTNNST
-1161 TSLPNVEDINNDN
+1161 LPDIEDINNDN
-1174 TLSESENYYQYVID
+1174 TLSESENYYQYEID
-1188 LDPRKMDKAG
+1188 LDPNKMLRAG
-1198 QNRISDIRETT
+1198 QNRISDIRTTT

-1218 TIKWYQFRIP
+1218 EITWYQFRIP
-1228 IREPDKIVGN
+1228 IREPDRIVGN
-1238 IEGFSSIRFMRMF
+1238 IEGFSSIRFMRIFM
-1251 LKGFKSD
+1251 KGFKSD

-1306 NSSRQPIPY
+1306 NSSRQPVPY
-1315 VLPPGI
+1315 VIPPGI

-1330 STVLQNEQAL
+1330 STIRQNEQAL

-1364 YYEKLQMYIHAE
+1364 YYKKLKMFIHAE
-1376 KMYEYDDME
+1376 QMNEYDDME
-1385 YGDLTVFLRFGS
+1385 DGDLTVFLRFGS

-1412 TDWYTSS
+1412 TKWYTSS
-1419 NRDKEIWPEENN
+1419 TDEYGIWPEENN
-1431 IEINFD
+1431 VEIDFEELIEA
-1437 KLVEVKNNRNKSL
+1437 KNNRNRKNL
-1450 GNGNVQTNR
+1450 PANR
-1459 VYSEL
+1459 VYTEP
-1464 DGKNKVKVMGNP
+1464 GNKKIKILGNP

-1488 RNPKKHGDVGHDKSA
+1488 RNPIDDNKDRSA
-1503 IIWINELRLTDLK
+1503 IVWINELRLTDL
-1516 NDGGWAATGR
+1516 NNQGGWAATGR
-1526 VEATLADLGRVTAA
+1526 IEATLADLGRVTAS

-1552 TKPTES
+1552 TKVTDSKMES
-1558 NMEANSF
+1558 NGYYN
-1565 YSVSTD
+1565 VSTD
-1571 IDLGKFMAPEK
+1571 IDLGKFMAPHK
-1582 TGITVPIHYDVNQT
+1582 TGITIPVHYDVNQT
-1596 TVTPEY
+1596 TITPEY

-1607 DVKFKSAL
+1607 DVKFKNAL
-1615 EIIEDQ
+1615 DIIEDQ
-1621 AGKDSLSDAAR
+1621 AGKDSLKTAAR

-1649 VGTKK
+1649 VGKKK
-1654 PRFWDIENFNATY
+1654 PHFWDVENFNASY
-1667 AYTKQEQKSSDIE
+1667 AYTKQEQRSSDIE

-1690 LGYSYSTNAK
+1690 LGYTYSTNPK
-1700 PVQPFAKAKWAAPK
+1700 NIQPFAKAKWASSP
-1714 YMQIIKDINFYYM
+1714 YLQLIKDFNFYYM

-1760 AKSWDW
+1760 AKNWDW
-1766 NRNYDF
+1766 NRTYDF
-1772 RYDITKGLNFT
+1772 RYDITKALNFT
-1783 YNASANAYIYEPAGN
+1783 YNASANAYIYEPAGM
-1798 PERETAEWGANR
+1798 PERETAEWTANR
-1810 DTIKDEI
+1810 DTIKNEI
-1817 FGLGS
+1817 FGMGS

-1830 KLNYTIPINKLPLL
+1830 KINYNIPINKLPFL
-1844 DWVTSSA
+1844 DWVTSNA

-1862 SRSTQDIMGNVNEN
+1862 SRSTQSIMGNLNEN

-1886 DFTKL
+1886 DFSKL

-1904 KRQSGKGSNNSR
+1904 KRTNNRNNNR
-1916 QARMEDTK
+1916 QAKKEETA
-1924 NTVDTTGS
+1924 VDSTNK

-1939 KLIGDN
+1939 QLVGDN
-1945 AVRVLLSV
+1945 VLRVLLSV
-1953 KKASFSFSQSS
+1953 KKASFAYSQSS

-1977 FGINSMTG
+1977 LGINAMTG
-1985 APGFGFVIGNGK
+1985 APGFGFIFGQND
-1997 DVLNN
+1997 DVLNK
-2002 AINNNW
+2002 AINGNW

-2015 NQAYSERFNESYN
+2015 NQAYSERFNETYN
-2028 YKVVLEP
+2028 YKVTLEP
-2035 FQDLKIDVSG
+2035 FQDIKIDVSG
-2045 TRSYVENFSQ
+2045 NRSYVENFSE
-2055 YFRADAE
+2055 YFRADAN
-2062 GVFGFYTPSNGGNYN
+2062 GVFRFYTPTNGGNFS
-2077 ISHMMLSTSFKDGDV
+2077 ITHLMTATSFKDGDE
-2092 LFDNLL
+2092 LFENLL
-2098 SYRQDIAMRLANENQ
+2098 SNRQDIALRLANENQ
-2113 AWLDLG
+2113 AWIELG
-2119 SPMVYDSIGNGMY
+2119 NPMVYDSIGKGYY
-2132 PLGYGAN
+2132 PYGYGAN
-2139 SQDVLTYSFLAAYSG
+2139 SQEVLIYSFLAAYSG
-2154 YGADEVELS
+2154 QNANNVELNM
-2163 LFRKIALPNW
+2163 FRKFALPNW
-2173 SVNFTGLTKIAALKK
+2173 SVNFSGLSKIPALKK
-2188 IFKTINITHSYRSNY
+2188 IFKTINITHSYKSTY
-2203 SISSWATNLNYDENN
+2203 SISSWATNLNYSDNN
-2218 QMLLYDGTN
+2218 PMNMYEGTN
-2227 LRVPQYD
+2227 LRVPKYD
-2234 MAQVVVSEQYAP
+2234 MAQMVVSEQYAP
-2246 LIGLKLT
+2246 LIGIKLA
-2253 FNNSLSPS
+2253 FNNNLSPS
-2261 LDFKKSRTVTI
+2261 IDIKKSRTVTI
-2272 SFIKNQLTEAE
+2272 SFINNQLTESE
-2283 GQEIIIGCGYTF
+2283 GREIVIGCGYTF
-2295 KDLGIVLSSAGGSS
+2295 KELGLTFSPAGGG
-2309 RTSNDLT
+2309 TSTKSNNDLT

-2321 GFRRDKTIL
+2321 GFRKDKTTL

-2343 QNKVNIYL
+2343 QNKINIYL
-2351 TADYDFSNRLGMQA
+2351 TADYDFSTRVGMQA
-2365 FFRHDMTDPFI
+2365 FFRHDVTDPFI
-2376 ANSFKTSNTFA
+2376 ANSYKTSNTFA

>member
-1 MRKSSLKNI
+1 MRNCFIKNI
-10 KHIFTLLLLLSIIL
+10 KHIFTLLLLLGVIV
-24 PSYKTQ
+24 PSSLI
-30 AQSSDTLQLIYP
+30 AQSNDSIQLIYP
-42 IPQDDG
+42 IPHDDG
-48 DPTNRDKNQSG
+48 NPANFEDNQSG
-59 FYLKDPDNITR
+59 FFFKEPENITR
-70 EIVYDPVTG
+70 EVIYDPATG
-79 QYTFFSK
+79 KYTFYSK
-86 IGDFMYRDP
+86 IGDFMYKDP
-95 QSMSQEMYIKYQN
+95 YSMDQKQYTDYFNKKAEKA
-108 DKSINEYWKERRESA
+108 YWKERRESLSSA
-123 STGGDKGNQLI
+123 SGNGNQLI

-161 DVTFGIKNQRRN
+161 DVTLGLKHQRRN
-173 DPSKPVSQQRN
+173 DPSLTISQQRT
-184 TNFDFDPTM
+184 TNFDFDESI
-193 QLSASAKIGEKI
+193 QLSAAAKIGEKI

-213 KSQFTFDNKF
+213 ETQFTFDNKF
-223 SLKYEGDEDD
+223 TLKYEGDEDD

-240 GNVSMPLKSS
+240 GNVSMPLRSS

-262 TKLQFGKTTVT
+262 TKLQFGKTSIT
-273 SVISYQESETQNI
+273 SVVSYQESETQNI
-286 TVSGGSLSNE
+286 SVSGGALTNE
-296 YEIECLDY
+296 YEIECLNY

-317 ENYERALADLP
+317 DNYERALENLP

-342 VTNTTSNYENCRN
+342 VTNTTSSYENSRN

-364 GKEQWIYNDSKVHPA
+364 GKEEWIYNDDKVRPS
-379 GIIGAQYPDDTV
+379 GTIGAQYPDGTV
-391 NSLLYNMDYNSL
+391 NTLLNDIDYNSL
-403 RSLNSVTSYLTGQG
+403 RSLNTVTSYLTSQG

-432 LTSSE
+432 LSPSE

-447 TLNISLNANQTLAV
+447 TLNINLNANQTLAV
-461 AYQYTVIGQDKVYQ
+461 AYQYTVIGHDKVYQ

-480 DQSISDPNLL
+480 DQSIADPNLL

-515 NMRAYQV
+515 NIRAYQV

-532 YLGNENGVATGY
+532 YLGNNNGVATGY
-544 FADAEGDLKGKSL
+544 FADAEGDAKGKSL
-557 LHLMNVDNLNS
+557 LNLMNLDNLNS
-568 QQNPIDGGDGMFDF
+568 QSNPIDGGDGLFDF
-582 INGATTTGGTI
+582 INGATTNGGTI
-593 NSSTGRI
+593 NAATGRI

-612 RKIFA
+612 RKIFENEPA
-617 DNPVLADK
+617 LADK
-625 YAFDSLYTLTKTSAE
+625 YAFDSLYRLTKASAE

-650 EGHYTSSSGSEINLN
+650 EGHYTSSSGSEISLN
-665 ALNVSPGSVTVTAGG
+665 ALNVQPGSVNVSAGG
-680 TPLTEN
+680 VPLVEN

-698 TILNEALLNSGANI
+698 TILNEALLNSGTNI
-712 NISLENNTAMS
+712 NISMENNTAIS
-723 TMKKSFMGAR
+723 TMKKTFMGAR

-750 LSERAYTT
+750 LTERAYTT

-799 KSRITVYGEFAHF
+799 KSRISIYGEVAQF

-820 GQRGIS
+820 GQTGTS
-826 YIDDFEGAKSTI
+826 YIDDFEGSKSTI
-838 DLRQY
+838 DLRQW
-843 SSWHLAST
+843 STWKLAST
-851 PQYQHELFPEAYSTM
+851 PQHQHTLFPEAYSTM
-866 GLDYGKNRS
+866 GHDYGKNRS
-875 KLAWYTIDHSVFYYR
+875 KLAWYTIDQSVFYERR
-890 SSTNLPPN
+890 SNILPSN
-898 INNDELSDHRVRQ
+898 ITNDELSDHRVRQ

-920 RDIQAGTMTNV
+920 RDIQAGASTNV
-931 SVLNLAYY
+931 SILNLAYY
-939 PNLRGPYNYDTEH
+939 PNLRGPYNYDTDNLNE
-952 INSDG
+952 DG
-957 TFDNP
+957 TFSNP

-993 YFEDG
+993 FFEG
-998 ENSQDKTNIGKLY
+998 QDQTNIGKLY

-1028 YENGLPTTEEIVN
+1028 YENGLPTTEQIVN
-1041 VDETPWGR
+1041 VDTTAWGR

-1057 NAFDSDPNSR
+1057 DAFDANPESR
-1067 QYQDVGYDGL
+1067 KYQDIGYDGL
-1077 SNADEASFFDT
+1077 SNEDEKSFFS
-1088 FMNIMKAKLGE
+1088 NYLEILKSKLSSE
-1099 NSDAYKQLANDP
+1099 AYAAAEADP

-1125 DDPLYESILER
+1125 ANTKYRSILER

-1149 ETQYPESYSTSY
+1149 EAQYTENYTTNNSTR
-1161 TSLPNVEDINNDN
+1161 PDVEDINNDN
-1174 TLSESENYYQYVID
+1174 TLNESENYYQYVIE
-1188 LDPRKMDKAG
+1188 LDPNKMLKSG
-1198 QNRISDIRETT
+1198 QNRISDIRTTT
-1209 VTTINGENK
+1209 VTTINGDNK
-1218 TIKWYQFRIP
+1218 EIKWYQFRIP
-1228 IREPDKIVGN
+1228 IREPDKVVGN

-1251 LKGFKSD
+1251 MKGFKSD

-1273 RTYTQAI
+1273 RTYTQSI

-1285 YMPGDQTNHTLFE
+1285 YIAGDQTNHTLFE

-1306 NSSRQPIPY
+1306 NSNRNPIPY
-1315 VLPPGI
+1315 VIPPGI

-1330 STVLQNEQAL
+1330 STIRQNEQAL

-1364 YYEKLQMYIHAE
+1364 YYQKLRMFIHAE
-1376 KMYEYDDME
+1376 KMYEYDHME
-1385 YGDLTVFLRFGS
+1385 DGDLTVFLRFGS

-1412 TDWYTSS
+1412 TDWNVSS
-1419 NRDKEIWPEENN
+1419 TDDYAIWPEENN
-1431 IEINFD
+1431 IEIDF
-1437 KLVEVKNNRNKSL
+1437 KELIEVKNNRNRSI
-1450 GNGNVQTNR
+1450 GINNVQSNR
-1459 VYSEL
+1459 IYSESS
-1464 DGKNKVKVMGNP
+1464 GKNKIKVLGNP

-1488 RNPKKHGDVGHDKSA
+1488 RNPINKNEVSEDKSA
-1503 IIWINELRLTDLK
+1503 IVWINELRLTDL
-1516 NDGGWAATGR
+1516 NNQGGWAATGR
-1526 VEATLADLGRVTAA
+1526 IEATLADLGRVTAS

-1552 TKPTES
+1552 TKVTDSKMES
-1558 NMEANSF
+1558 NGY

-1571 IDLGKFMAPEK
+1571 IDLGKFMAPQK
-1582 TGITVPIHYDVNQT
+1582 TGITVPIHYDHNQT

-1607 DVKFKSAL
+1607 DVKFKNAL

-1621 AGKDSLSDAAR
+1621 AGRDSLKTAAK
-1632 DVVKQTNFN
+1632 DIVKQTNFN
-1641 ITNLRKNR
+1641 ITNLRKTR
-1649 VGTKK
+1649 VGKKK
-1654 PRFWDIENFNATY
+1654 PHFWDIENFNASY

-1690 LGYSYSTNAK
+1690 LGYTYSTNAK
-1700 PVQPFAKAKWAAPK
+1700 NIQPFAKAKWASSP
-1714 YMQIIKDINFYYM
+1714 YLQLIKDFNFYYM

-1740 YQEQKLRNKSTGD
+1740 YQEQKLRNKSSGD

-1760 AKSWDW
+1760 AKNWDW
-1766 NRNYDF
+1766 NRTYDF
-1772 RYDITKGLNFT
+1772 RYDITKALNFT
-1783 YNASANAYIYEPAGN
+1783 YNASANAYIYEPAGM
-1798 PERETAEWGANR
+1798 PERETAEWSANR
-1810 DTIKDEI
+1810 DTIRNEI

-1822 MSRFNQTS
+1822 ISRFNQTS
-1830 KLNYTIPINKLPLL
+1830 KLNYNIPINKLPFL
-1844 DWVTSSA
+1844 DWVTSNA

-1862 SRSTQDIMGNVNEN
+1862 SRSTQSIMGNLNEN
-1876 ESSLQINGNA
+1876 ESSLQINANA

-1904 KRQSGKGSNNSR
+1904 KRASRNNNNNR
-1916 QARMEDTK
+1916 QPKKEETAIDSTNK
-1924 NTVDTTGS
+1924 

-1939 KLIGDN
+1939 KLVGDN
-1945 AVRVLLSV
+1945 TVRLLLSV
-1953 KKASFSFSQSS
+1953 KKVSFSFSQSG

-1977 FGINSMTG
+1977 IGLNSMTG
-1985 APGFGFVIGNGK
+1985 APGFGFIIGRNNGIL
-1997 DVLNN
+1997 DN
-2002 AINNNW
+2002 AINGNW

-2015 NQAYSERFNESYN
+2015 NQAYSERFNETYN
-2028 YKVVLEP
+2028 YKVTLEP
-2035 FQDLKIDVSG
+2035 FQDIKVDISG
-2045 TRSYVENFSQ
+2045 NRSYAENLSE
-2055 YFRADAE
+2055 YFRYDVND
-2062 GVFGFYTPSNGGNYN
+2062 GMFHIYTPTNGGNFS
-2077 ISHMMLSTSFKDGDV
+2077 ISHLMTATSFKNGDE
-2092 LFDNLL
+2092 LFENLL
-2098 SYRQDIAMRLANENQ
+2098 SNRQDIAMRLANENPY
-2113 AWLDLG
+2113 WLEMG
-2119 SPMVYDSIGNGMY
+2119 SPMVYDSIGHGYY

-2139 SQDVLTYSFLAAYSG
+2139 SQEVLIYSFLAAYSG
-2154 YGADEVELS
+2154 QGANSVELNM
-2163 LFRKIALPNW
+2163 FRKFALPNW
-2173 SVNFTGLTKIAALKK
+2173 SVNFSGLSKIPALKK
-2188 IFKTINITHSYRSNY
+2188 IFKTINITHSYKSTY
-2203 SISSWATNLNYDENN
+2203 SISSWATNLNYSDNDPMMMYE
-2218 QMLLYDGTN
+2218 GTN

-2234 MAQVVVSEQYAP
+2234 MAQMVVSEQYAP
-2246 LIGLKLT
+2246 LIGVKLA
-2253 FNNSLSPS
+2253 FNNNFSPS
-2261 LDFKKSRTVTI
+2261 FDFKKSRTVTI
-2272 SFIKNQLTEAE
+2272 SFINNQLTEAE
-2283 GQEIIIGCGYTF
+2283 GREIVIGCGYTF
-2295 KDLGIVLSSAGGSS
+2295 KDLGMTFSSMGGAAT

-2321 GFRRDKTIL
+2321 GFRKDKTTL
-2330 RSIDENYSQISAG
+2330 RSIDENYSQISSG
-2343 QNKVNIYL
+2343 QNKINIYL
-2351 TADYDFSNRLGMQA
+2351 TADYDFSTRLGMQA
-2365 FFRHDMTDPFI
+2365 FFRHDVTDPFI
-2376 ANSFKTSNTFA
+2376 ANSYKTSNTFA

>member
-1 MRKSSLKNI
+1 MKKLFLINT
-10 KHIFTLLLLLSIIL
+10 KHIFTLLLLFGITMSCLNL
-24 PSYKTQ
+24 K
-30 AQSSDTLQLIYP
+30 AQTSDTTKLIYP
-42 IPQDDG
+42 IPYDDG
-48 DPTNRDKNQSG
+48 NPFNYDKNQSG
-59 FYLKDPDNITR
+59 FYLKEPDNISR
-70 EIVYDPVTG
+70 EIVYDPITG
-79 QYTFFSK
+79 QYTFYSK

-95 QSMSQEMYIKYQN
+95 QSMSIDLYTQYQN
-108 DKSINEYWKERRESA
+108 EKSKKEYWKERRET
-123 STGGDKGNQLI
+123 TGSNSGSGNQLI

-161 DVTFGIKNQRRN
+161 DVTFGIKNQKRN
-173 DPSKPVSQQRN
+173 DPSKPARLQSV
-184 TNFDFDPTM
+184 TNFDFDESI
-193 QLSASAKIGEKI
+193 QLSAAAKIGEKI

-223 SLKYEGDEDD
+223 TLKYEGDEDD

-250 LITGTQSLFGIK
+250 LITGTQSLFGVK

-286 TVSGGSLSNE
+286 TVSGGALSNE

-317 ENYERALADLP
+317 DNYENALKDLP

-342 VTNTTSNYENCRN
+342 ITNTTTNFENCRN

-364 GKEQWIYNDSKVHPA
+364 GKDEWIYNDSKVQSS
-379 GIIGAQYPDDTV
+379 GFGSQYPDNASNT
-391 NSLLYNMDYNSL
+391 LLNNMDENSI
-403 RSLNSVTSYLTGQG
+403 RSLNNVTSYLTSQG

-432 LTSSE
+432 LSPSE

-480 DQSISDPNLL
+480 DQNIADPNVL

-515 NMRAYQV
+515 NIRAYQV
-522 SPNDFVMNIL
+522 SQNDFILNIL
-532 YLGNENGVATGY
+532 YLGNNNGVATGY
-544 FADAEGDLKGKSL
+544 FTDAEGDLKGKSL
-557 LHLMNVDNLNS
+557 IHLMNVDNLNS
-568 QQNPIDGGDGMFDF
+568 QNNPVEGGDGLFDF
-582 INGATTTGGTI
+582 INGATTNGGTI

-640 QYTDKNKFRL
+640 QYTEKNKFRL

-680 TPLTEN
+680 APLTEN

-698 TILNEALLNSGANI
+698 TILNEALLNSGSNI

-771 YGFDFNYQTDSQLLT
+771 YGFDFNYQTESQLLT

-799 KSRITVYGEFAHF
+799 KSRISIYGEFAQF
-812 IQSINKEN
+812 IQGINKEN
-820 GQRGIS
+820 GQTGTS
-826 YIDDFEGAKSTI
+826 YIDDFEGTKSTI
-838 DLRQY
+838 DLRQ
-843 SSWHLAST
+843 WTTWNLAST
-851 PQYQHELFPEAYSTM
+851 PQYQHNLFPEAYSTM

-875 KLAWYTIDHSVFYYR
+875 KLAWYCIDQSVFYNR
-890 SSTNLPPN
+890 DTRIMPPN
-898 INNDELSDHRVRQ
+898 VTNDELSDHRVRQ

-920 RDIQAGTMTNV
+920 KDVQAGVSTNV
-931 SVLNLAYY
+931 TTLNLAYY
-939 PNLRGPYNYDTEH
+939 PTLRGPYNYDTEN

-957 TFDNP
+957 TFSNP

-993 YFEDG
+993 FFEG
-998 ENSQDKTNIGKLY
+998 QDQTNTGKLY

-1028 YENGLPTTEEIVN
+1028 YENGLPTSSEIIN
-1041 VDETPWGR
+1041 VDTTKWGR

-1057 NAFDSDPNSR
+1057 DAFDSNPDSR

-1077 SNADEASFFDT
+1077 SDDDERSFFKNYL
-1088 FMNIMKAKLGE
+1088 NILQSKLSSE
-1099 NSDAYKQLANDP
+1099 AYAAVYNDP
-1111 SSDDYHHFRGSDYD
+1111 SSDNYHYFRGSDYD
-1125 DDPLYESILER
+1125 SNPKYSSILER
-1136 YKKYN
+1136 YKEYN
-1141 GSEGNSPS
+1141 GNEGNSPS
-1149 ETQYPESYSTSY
+1149 ESQYTEDYKTNY
-1161 TSLPNVEDINNDN
+1161 TTLPDVEDINNDN
-1174 TLSESENYYQYVID
+1174 TLSESENYYQYEID
-1188 LDPRKMDKAG
+1188 LDPNKMLKAG
-1198 QNRISDIRETT
+1198 QNRISDIRTAT
-1209 VTTINGENK
+1209 VTTINGDIKE
-1218 TIKWYQFRIP
+1218 IKWYQFRIP
-1228 IREPDKIVGN
+1228 IREPDKIIGN
-1238 IEGFSSIRFMRMF
+1238 IEGYSSIRFMRIFM
-1251 LKGFKSD
+1251 KGFHND
-1258 IVIRFATLDLVRGEW
+1258 IVLRFATLDLVRGEW
-1273 RTYTQAI
+1273 RTYNHAI

-1298 QSAVNLEE
+1298 QSAVNVEE
-1306 NSSRQPIPY
+1306 NSSRQPVPY
-1315 VLPPGI
+1315 VIPPGI
-1321 YQEVYTGTL
+1321 FQEVYTGTL
-1330 STVLQNEQAL
+1330 QTYRQNEQAL

-1364 YYEKLQMYIHAE
+1364 YYRKLKMFIHAE
-1376 KMYEYDDME
+1376 KMYEYDDIE
-1385 YGDLTVFLRFGS
+1385 DGDLTVFLRFGS

-1412 TDWYTSS
+1412 TEWYTSS
-1419 NRDKEIWPEENN
+1419 TDDFAIWPEENN
-1431 IEINFD
+1431 IEIDFD
-1437 KLVEVKNNRNKSL
+1437 KLVEVKNNRNRSL
-1450 GNGNVQTNR
+1450 GTNNVQSNR
-1459 VYSEL
+1459 VYTEYS
-1464 DGKNKVKVMGNP
+1464 GKNRIKVLGNP
-1476 TISEVRSMMIGI
+1476 TISEVRSMMIGV
-1488 RNPKKHGDVGHDKSA
+1488 RNPKNDNEVTSDKSA
-1503 IIWINELRLTDLK
+1503 IIWINELRLTDL
-1516 NDGGWAATGR
+1516 NNSGGWAATGR
-1526 VEATLADLGRVTAA
+1526 IETTLADLGRVTAA

-1552 TKPTES
+1552 TKATES
-1558 NMEANSF
+1558 NMESNGF
-1565 YSVSTD
+1565 YSISTD

-1582 TGITVPIHYDVNQT
+1582 TGITVPIHYDQNQT
-1596 TVTPEY
+1596 SVTPEY

-1607 DVKFKSAL
+1607 DVKFKNAL

-1621 AGKDSLSDAAR
+1621 AGRDSLKNAAR
-1632 DVVKQTNFN
+1632 DIVKQTNFN

-1649 VGTKK
+1649 VGNKK
-1654 PRFWDIENFNATY
+1654 PRFWNIENFNATY
-1667 AYTKQEQKSSDIE
+1667 AYTKQEQRNSDIE
-1680 YAIDKSYRGG
+1680 YAIEKTYRGG

-1700 PVQPFAKAKWAAPK
+1700 SVQPFANAKWASSK
-1714 YMQIIKDINFYYM
+1714 YLQIIKDINFYYM
-1727 PKSFSFSTEMFRQ
+1727 PKSFSFNTEMFRQ

-1760 AKSWDW
+1760 AKNWDW
-1766 NRNYDF
+1766 SRNYDF

-1783 YNASANAYIYEPAGN
+1783 YNANANAYIYEPAGN

-1810 DTIKDEI
+1810 DTIRNELY
-1817 FGLGS
+1817 GLGS

-1830 KLNYTIPINKLPLL
+1830 KLNYTIPINKLPLM
-1844 DWVTSSA
+1844 DWVTASA
-1851 SYTGTY
+1851 NYTGTY

-1862 SRSTQDIMGNVNEN
+1862 SRSTQSIMGNVNEN
-1876 ESSLQINGNA
+1876 EAMFQLNGNA
-1886 DFTKL
+1886 DLTKL
-1891 YNKVPYFKKITTP
+1891 YNKVPYFKQITTP
-1904 KRQSGKGSNNSR
+1904 KRSSSRNANSR
-1916 QARMEDTK
+1916 QQKKEEETA
-1924 NTVDTTGS
+1924 VDTTGK
-1932 APKKNYA
+1932 APKKDYGKMIA
-1939 KLIGDN
+1939 DN
-1945 AVRVLLSV
+1945 TVRILLGV

-1964 GVSLPGYMYEPDY
+1964 GVSLPGYIYEPDY
-1977 FGINSMTG
+1977 LGINAMSG
-1985 APGFGFVIGNGK
+1985 APGWGFIFGNGN

-2008 LTTDTTF
+2008 ITTDTTF
-2015 NQAYSERFNESYN
+2015 NQAYSERFNETYN
-2028 YKVVLEP
+2028 YKIVVEP
-2035 FQDLKIDVSG
+2035 FQNFKIDISG
-2045 TRSYVENFSQ
+2045 TRTYVQNFSE
-2055 YFRADAE
+2055 YFRADANGE
-2062 GVFGFYTPSNGGNYN
+2062 FNYYTPTNGGNFT
-2077 ISHMMLSTSFKDGDV
+2077 ISHIMAATSFKDGDE
-2092 LFDNLL
+2092 LFENMLKN
-2098 SYRQDIAMRLANENQ
+2098 RQDIAKRLAAENQ
-2113 AWLDLG
+2113 SWVDMN
-2119 SPMVYDSIGNGMY
+2119 SPMVYDSIGKGY
-2132 PLGYGAN
+2132 FPYGYGAN
-2139 SQDVLTYSFLAAYSG
+2139 SQDVLIYSFLAAYSG
-2154 YGADEVELS
+2154 QSANEVELS

-2173 SVNFTGLTKIAALKK
+2173 SVNFTGLTKIPALKK
-2188 IFKTINITHSYRSNY
+2188 IFKTINITHSYRSTY
-2203 SISSWATNLNYDENN
+2203 SISSWATNLNYNENDP
-2218 QMLLYDGTN
+2218 MLMYDGTN
-2227 LRVPQYD
+2227 IRVPQYD
-2234 MAQVVVSEQYAP
+2234 MAQIVISEQYAP
-2246 LIGLKLT
+2246 LIGLKLA
-2253 FNNSLSPS
+2253 FNNNLSPS

-2272 SFIKNQLTEAE
+2272 SFINNQLTEAE
-2283 GQEIIIGCGYTF
+2283 GREIIIGCGYTF
-2295 KDLGIVLSSAGGSS
+2295 KDLGLVISSLGGSS
-2309 RTSNDLT
+2309 KNSNELT

-2321 GFRRDKTIL
+2321 GFRKDKTIL
-2330 RSIDENYSQISAG
+2330 RSIDENYSQISSG
-2343 QNKVNIYL
+2343 QNKINIYL
-2351 TADYDFSNRLGMQA
+2351 TADYDFSKRLGMQA

>member
-1 MRKSSLKNI
+1 MKRLFLINT
-10 KHIFTLLLLLSIIL
+10 KHIFTLLLLFGVAMSSLNL
-24 PSYKTQ
+24 K
-30 AQSSDTLQLIYP
+30 AQTSDTTKLIYP
-42 IPQDDG
+42 IPYDDG
-48 DPTNRDKNQSG
+48 NPLNHDKNQSG
-59 FYLKDPDNITR
+59 FYLKEPDNITR
-70 EIVYDPVTG
+70 EIVYDPITG
-79 QYTFFSK
+79 QYTFYSK
-86 IGDFMYRDP
+86 IGDFMYREP
-95 QSMSQEMYIKYQN
+95 QSMSIDVYTKYQN
-108 DKSINEYWKERRESA
+108 EKSKREYWKERRETTSN
-123 STGGDKGNQLI
+123 SSGDGNQLI

-161 DVTFGIKNQRRN
+161 DVTFGIKNQKRN
-173 DPSKPVSQQRN
+173 DPSKPARLQSV
-184 TNFDFDPTM
+184 TNFDFDESI

-223 SLKYEGDEDD
+223 TLKYEGDEDD

-286 TVSGGSLSNE
+286 TVSGGALSNE

-317 ENYERALADLP
+317 DNYENALKDLP

-342 VTNTTSNYENCRN
+342 VTNTTTNFENCRN

-364 GKEQWIYNDSKVHPA
+364 GKEEWIYNDSKIQA
-379 GIIGAQYPDDTV
+379 SGLGSQYPDNTS
-391 NSLLYNMDYNSL
+391 NSLLSNMDENSI
-403 RSLNSVTSYLTGQG
+403 RSLNNVTSYLTTQG

-432 LTSSE
+432 LSPSE

-480 DQSISDPNLL
+480 DQNIVDPNVL

-515 NMRAYQV
+515 NIRAYQV
-522 SPNDFVMNIL
+522 SQNDFIMNIL
-532 YLGNENGVATGY
+532 YLGNNNGVATGY

-557 LHLMNVDNLNS
+557 IHLMKVDNLNS
-568 QQNPIDGGDGMFDF
+568 QNNPVEGGDGLFDF
-582 INGATTTGGTI
+582 INGATTNGGTI

-617 DNPVLADK
+617 DNPVLAEK

-640 QYTDKNKFRL
+640 QYTEKNKFRL

-680 TPLTEN
+680 APLVEN

-698 TILNEALLNSGANI
+698 TILNEALLNSGSNI

-723 TMKKSFMGAR
+723 TMKKSFLGAR

-750 LSERAYTT
+750 LNERAYTT

-771 YGFDFNYQTDSQLLT
+771 YGFDFNYQTESQLLT
-786 DLIDKLPFIETKQ
+786 DLIDKLPLIETKQ
-799 KSRITVYGEFAHF
+799 KSRISIYGEFAQF
-812 IQSINKEN
+812 IQGINKEN
-820 GQRGIS
+820 GQTGTS

-838 DLRQY
+838 DLRQWTTW
-843 SSWHLAST
+843 SLAST
-851 PQYQHELFPEAYSTM
+851 PQYQHTLFPEAYSTT

-875 KLAWYTIDHSVFYYR
+875 KLAWYCIDQSVFYNR
-890 SSTNLPPN
+890 DSRIMPPN
-898 INNDELSDHRVRQ
+898 VTNDELSDHRVRQ

-920 RDIQAGTMTNV
+920 KDIQSGVSTNV
-931 SVLNLAYY
+931 TTLNLAYY
-939 PNLRGPYNYDTEH
+939 PTLRGPYNYDTEN

-957 TFDNP
+957 TFSNP

-993 YFEDG
+993 FFEG
-998 ENSQDKTNIGKLY
+998 QDQTNIGKLY

-1028 YENGLPTTEEIVN
+1028 YENGLPNTADVVN
-1041 VDETPWGR
+1041 VDTTKWGR

-1057 NAFDSDPNSR
+1057 DAFDSNPDSR

-1077 SNADEASFFDT
+1077 SDDDERTFFRNYLNT
-1088 FMNIMKAKLGE
+1088 LQSKLSAE
-1099 NSDAYKQLANDP
+1099 AFAAIYDDP
-1111 SSDDYHHFRGSDYD
+1111 SSDDYHYFRGSDYD
-1125 DDPLYESILER
+1125 SNPKYSSILER
-1136 YKKYN
+1136 YKEYN
-1141 GSEGNSPS
+1141 GNEGNSPS
-1149 ETQYPESYSTSY
+1149 ETQYTEDYKTNY
-1161 TSLPNVEDINNDN
+1161 TTLPDVEDINNDN
-1174 TLSESENYYQYVID
+1174 TLSESENYYQYEID
-1188 LDPRKMDKAG
+1188 LDPNKMLKAG
-1198 QNRISDIRETT
+1198 QNRISDIRTAT
-1209 VTTINGENK
+1209 VTTINGDIKE
-1218 TIKWYQFRIP
+1218 IKWYQFRIP
-1228 IREPDKIVGN
+1228 IREPDKVIGN
-1238 IEGFSSIRFMRMF
+1238 IEGYSSIRFMRMF
-1251 LKGFKSD
+1251 MKGFHSD

-1273 RTYTQAI
+1273 RTYSHAI

-1298 QSAVNLEE
+1298 QSAVNIEE
-1306 NSSRQPIPY
+1306 NSSRQPVPY
-1315 VLPPGI
+1315 VVPPGI

-1330 STVLQNEQAL
+1330 QTYLQNEQAL

-1364 YYEKLQMYIHAE
+1364 YYKKLRMFIHAE
-1376 KMYEYDDME
+1376 KMFEYDDIE
-1385 YGDLTVFLRFGS
+1385 DGDLTVFLRFGS

-1412 TDWYTSS
+1412 TEWYTSS
-1419 NRDKEIWPEENN
+1419 TDDFAIWPEENN
-1431 IEINFD
+1431 IEIDFD
-1437 KLVEVKNNRNKSL
+1437 RLVEVKNNRNKSL
-1450 GNGNVQTNR
+1450 GTNNVQSNR
-1459 VYSEL
+1459 VYSEYS
-1464 DGKNKVKVMGNP
+1464 GKNKIKVLGNP

-1488 RNPKKHGDVGHDKSA
+1488 RNPKNDNEVSADKSA
-1503 IIWINELRLTDLK
+1503 IIWINELRLTDL
-1516 NDGGWAATGR
+1516 NNSGGWAATGR
-1526 VEATLADLGRVTAA
+1526 IETTLADLGRVVAA

-1552 TKPTES
+1552 TKATES
-1558 NMEANSF
+1558 NMESNGF
-1565 YSVSTD
+1565 YSISTD

-1582 TGITVPIHYDVNQT
+1582 TGITVPIHYDQNQT
-1596 TVTPEY
+1596 SVTPEY

-1607 DVKFKSAL
+1607 DVKFKNAL
-1615 EIIEDQ
+1615 DIIEDQ
-1621 AGKDSLSDAAR
+1621 AGKDSLKNAAR
-1632 DVVKQTNFN
+1632 DIVKQTNFN

-1649 VGTKK
+1649 VGNKK
-1654 PRFWDIENFNATY
+1654 PRFWNIENFNATY
-1667 AYTKQEQKSSDIE
+1667 AYTKQEQRNSDIE
-1680 YAIDKSYRGG
+1680 YAIEKTYRGG

-1700 PVQPFAKAKWAAPK
+1700 SVQPFANAKWASSK
-1714 YMQIIKDINFYYM
+1714 YLQIIKDINFYYM
-1727 PKSFSFSTEMFRQ
+1727 PKSFSFTTEMFRQ

-1753 IIIRPTY
+1753 IIIRPTF
-1760 AKSWDW
+1760 AKNWDW
-1766 NRNYDF
+1766 SRNYDF

-1783 YNASANAYIYEPAGN
+1783 YNANANAYIYEPAGN
-1798 PERETAEWGANR
+1798 PERETAEWNANR
-1810 DTIKDEI
+1810 DTIRDELY
-1817 FGLGS
+1817 GLGS
-1822 MSRFNQTS
+1822 MSRFNQIS

-1844 DWVTSSA
+1844 DWVTA
-1851 SYTGTY
+1851 NANYTGTY

-1862 SRSTQDIMGNVNEN
+1862 SRSTQAIMGNVNEN
-1876 ESSLQINGNA
+1876 ETTFQLNGNA

-1891 YNKVPYFKKITTP
+1891 YNKVPYFKQVTTP
-1904 KRQSGKGSNNSR
+1904 KRQSGRNANNR
-1916 QARMEDTK
+1916 QPKKEEETA
-1924 NTVDTTGS
+1924 VDTTGK

-1939 KLIGDN
+1939 KLIADN
-1945 AVRVLLSV
+1945 TVRILLGV

-1964 GVSLPGYMYEPDY
+1964 GISLPGYIYEPDY
-1977 FGINSMTG
+1977 LGINAMSG
-1985 APGFGFVIGNGK
+1985 APGWGFVFGSGN
-1997 DVLNN
+1997 DVLHN

-2008 LTTDTTF
+2008 ITTDTTF
-2015 NQAYSERFNESYN
+2015 NQAYSERFNENYN
-2028 YKVVLEP
+2028 YKVVVEP
-2035 FQDLKIDVSG
+2035 FHNFKIDISG
-2045 TRSYVENFSQ
+2045 TRTYAQNFSE
-2055 YFRADAE
+2055 YFRADAN
-2062 GVFGFYTPSNGGNYN
+2062 GIFNYYTPTNGGNFN
-2077 ISHMMLSTSFKDGDV
+2077 ISHIMTATSFKDGDE
-2092 LFDNLL
+2092 LFENMLRN
-2098 SYRQDIAMRLANENQ
+2098 RQDIAMRLASENQ
-2113 AWLDLG
+2113 AWVDLG
-2119 SPMVYDSIGNGMY
+2119 SPMVYDSIGNGY
-2132 PLGYGAN
+2132 FPYGYGAN
-2139 SQDVLTYSFLAAYSG
+2139 SQEVLIYSFLAAYSG
-2154 YGADEVELS
+2154 QNSNDVELS
-2163 LFRKIALPNW
+2163 LFKKIALPNW
-2173 SVNFTGLTKIAALKK
+2173 SVNFSGLTNIPALKK
-2188 IFKTINITHSYRSNY
+2188 IFKTINITHSYRSTY
-2203 SISSWATNLNYDENN
+2203 SISSWTTNLNYNENDP
-2218 QMLLYDGTN
+2218 MLMYDGTN
-2227 LRVPQYD
+2227 IRVPQYD
-2234 MAQVVVSEQYAP
+2234 MAQIVVSEQYAP
-2246 LIGLKLT
+2246 LIGVKLSLH
-2253 FNNSLSPS
+2253 NNLSPS

-2272 SFIKNQLTEAE
+2272 SFINNQLTEAE
-2283 GQEIIIGCGYTF
+2283 GREIIIGCGYTF
-2295 KDLGIVLSSAGGSS
+2295 KDLGLIISTLGGSS
-2309 RTSNDLT
+2309 KNANELT

-2321 GFRRDKTIL
+2321 GFRKDKTIL
-2330 RSIDENYSQISAG
+2330 RSIDENYSQISSG
-2343 QNKVNIYL
+2343 QNKVNVYL

>member
-1 MRKSSLKNI
+1 MRKLSLANI
-10 KHIFTLLLLLSIIL
+10 KYLFALLLIVGATTLSFD
-24 PSYKTQ
+24 SK
-30 AQSSDTLQLIYP
+30 AQSSDTLQLRYP

-48 DPTNRDKNQSG
+48 DPFNHDKNKSG
-59 FYLKDPDNITR
+59 LYFQEPDNITR

-79 QYTFFSK
+79 QYTFYSK

-95 QSMSQEMYIKYQN
+95 QSMSQDLYIKYQN
-108 DKSINEYWKERRESA
+108 DKSINEYWKERRESV
-123 STGGDKGNQLI
+123 STGAEKGNQLI

-161 DVTFGIKNQRRN
+161 DVTFGIKSQRRQ
-173 DPSKPVSQQRN
+173 DPSKTIAQQRT
-184 TNFDFDPTM
+184 TNFDFDESI

-213 KSQFTFDNKF
+213 ETQFTFDNKLT
-223 SLKYEGDEDD
+223 LKYEGDEDD

-240 GNVSMPLKSS
+240 GNVSMPLRSS

-262 TKLQFGKTTVT
+262 TKLQFGKTTIT

-286 TVSGGSLSNE
+286 SVSGGALTNE

-317 ENYERALADLP
+317 DNYERALANLP

-342 VTNTTSNYENCRN
+342 VTNTTSNYENSRN

-364 GKEQWIYNDSKVHPA
+364 GKEEWIYNDSKVQPA
-379 GIIGAQYPDDTV
+379 GFIGAQYPDDTV
-391 NSLLYNMDYNSL
+391 NSLLYNMDYNSI
-403 RSLNSVTSYLTGQG
+403 RSLNNVTSYLTAQG

-432 LTSSE
+432 LSPSE

-447 TLNISLNANQTLAV
+447 TLNINLNANQTLAV

-515 NMRAYQV
+515 NIKAYQV

-544 FADAEGDLKGKSL
+544 FADAEGDLKGQSL
-557 LHLMNVDNLNS
+557 IYLMNVDKLNS
-568 QQNPIDGGDGMFDF
+568 QQNPVEGGDGLFDF
-582 INGATTTGGTI
+582 INGATTNGGTI
-593 NSSTGRI
+593 NASTGRI

-612 RKIFA
+612 RKIFE
-617 DNPVLADK
+617 DNPALAEK

-640 QYTDKNKFRL
+640 QYTEKNKFRL

-665 ALNVSPGSVTVTAGG
+665 ALNVSPGSVVVTAGG
-680 TPLTEN
+680 APLTEN

-698 TILNEALLNSGANI
+698 TILNEALLNSGTNI

-723 TMKKSFMGAR
+723 NMKKSFMGAR

-799 KSRITVYGEFAHF
+799 KSRISVYGEFAQF
-812 IQSINKEN
+812 IQGINKEN
-820 GQRGIS
+820 GQVGTS

-838 DLRQY
+838 DLRQW

-851 PQYQHELFPEAYSTM
+851 PQYQHSLFPEAYSSL

-875 KLAWYTIDHSVFYYR
+875 KLAWYTIDQSVFYYR
-890 SSTNLPPN
+890 NSNILPSN
-898 INNDELSDHRVRQ
+898 ITNDELSDHRVRQ

-920 RDIQAGTMTNV
+920 RDIQAGESTNI

-939 PNLRGPYNYDTEH
+939 PELRGPYNYDTDN
-952 INSDG
+952 INEDG
-957 TFDNP
+957 TFSNP

-993 YFEDG
+993 FFEG
-998 ENSQDKTNIGKLY
+998 QDQSNTGKLY

-1028 YENGLPTTEEIVN
+1028 YEHGLPTTAEVTN
-1041 VDETPWGR
+1041 VDTTAWGR
-1049 VPSLQALV
+1049 IPSLQALV
-1057 NAFDSDPNSR
+1057 DAFDSNAESR
-1067 QYQDVGYDGL
+1067 QYQDIGYDGL
-1077 SNADEASFFDT
+1077 SNNDERSFFSNYLDVLQG
-1088 FMNIMKAKLGE
+1088 KLTTE
-1099 NSDAYKQLANDP
+1099 AFTKIYNDP

-1125 DDPLYESILER
+1125 SDPTYSSILER

-1141 GSEGNSPS
+1141 GNEGNSPS
-1149 ETQYPESYSTSY
+1149 ESQYSEDY
-1161 TSLPNVEDINNDN
+1161 TTNNSSLPDVEDINGDN
-1174 TLSESENYYQYVID
+1174 TLSESENYYQYEID
-1188 LDPRKMDKAG
+1188 LDPNKMMKAG
-1198 QNRISDIRETT
+1198 QNRISDIRTTT

-1218 TIKWYQFRIP
+1218 EIKWYQFRIP

-1238 IEGFSSIRFMRMF
+1238 IEGYSSIRFMRIFM
-1251 LKGFKSD
+1251 KGFKDD
-1258 IVIRFATLDLVRGEW
+1258 IVLRFATLDLVRGEW
-1273 RTYTQAI
+1273 RTYTHAI

-1306 NSSRQPIPY
+1306 NSSRQPVPY
-1315 VLPPGI
+1315 VIPPGI
-1321 YQEVYTGTL
+1321 YREVYTGTL
-1330 STVLQNEQAL
+1330 STRRQNEQAL

-1364 YYEKLQMYIHAE
+1364 YYRKLNMFIHAE
-1376 KMYEYDDME
+1376 KMYEYDDIE
-1385 YGDLTVFLRFGS
+1385 DGDLTVFLRFGS

-1419 NRDKEIWPEENN
+1419 TNDLAIWPEENN
-1431 IEINFD
+1431 IEIDFEE
-1437 KLVEVKNNRNKSL
+1437 LVEVKNNRNRSL
-1450 GNGNVQTNR
+1450 GSNNVQTNR
-1459 VYSEL
+1459 VYTEY
-1464 DGKNKVKVMGNP
+1464 DGKNKVKVLGNP

-1488 RNPKKHGDVGHDKSA
+1488 RNPKNNDEVGLDKNA
-1503 IIWINELRLTDLK
+1503 IVWINELRLTELK

-1526 VEATLADLGRVTAA
+1526 IEATLADLGRVTAA
-1540 GSYNSAGYGALE
+1540 GSYSSAGYGALE
-1552 TKPTES
+1552 TKATES
-1558 NMEANSF
+1558 NMESNSF
-1565 YSVSTD
+1565 YNFSTD
-1571 IDLGKFMAPEK
+1571 IDLGKFMAQEK
-1582 TGITVPIHYDVNQT
+1582 TGITVPIHYDQNQT

-1607 DVKFKSAL
+1607 DVKFKNAL
-1615 EIIEDQ
+1615 DIIEDQ
-1621 AGKDSLSDAAR
+1621 AGKDSLKYAAR
-1632 DVVKQTNFN
+1632 DIVKQTNFN
-1641 ITNLRKNR
+1641 ITNLKKAR
-1649 VGTKK
+1649 VGSKK
-1654 PRFWDIENFNATY
+1654 PHFWDIENLNASY
-1667 AYTKQEQKSSDIE
+1667 AYTKQEQRNSDIE
-1680 YAIDKSYRGG
+1680 YSIDKTYRGG
-1690 LGYSYSTNAK
+1690 LGYSYSTNTK
-1700 PVQPFAKAKWAAPK
+1700 PVQPFANAKWASSK
-1714 YMQIIKDINFYYM
+1714 YLQLIKDINFYYM
-1727 PKSFSFSTEMFRQ
+1727 PKSFSFSTEMYRQ
-1740 YQEQKLRNKSTGD
+1740 YQEQKMRNKSTGD
-1753 IIIRPTY
+1753 IIIKPTY
-1760 AKSWDW
+1760 AKNWDW
-1766 NRNYDF
+1766 NRTYDF

-1783 YNASANAYIYEPAGN
+1783 YNANANAYIYEPAGN
-1798 PERETAEWGANR
+1798 PERETAEWGMNR

-1830 KLNYTIPINKLPLL
+1830 KLNYTIPVNKLPLL
-1844 DWVTSSA
+1844 DWVTSNA

-1862 SRSTQDIMGNVNEN
+1862 SRSTQDIMGNLNEN
-1876 ESSLQINGNA
+1876 ESMFQINGNA

-1891 YNKVPYFKKITTP
+1891 YNKVTYFKEVTTP
-1904 KRQSGKGSNNSR
+1904 KRSQNSR
-1916 QARMEDTK
+1916 TANRQTQNNKEEEETA
-1924 NTVDTTGS
+1924 VDTTGKVQ
-1932 APKKNYA
+1932 KKNYA
-1939 KLIGDN
+1939 KMVGDN
-1945 AVRVLLSV
+1945 IVRVLLSV

-1977 FGINSMTG
+1977 LGINAMSG
-1985 APGFGFVIGNGK
+1985 APGFGFIMGQGN
-1997 DVLNN
+1997 DILNN
-2002 AINNNW
+2002 AIENNW

-2015 NQAYSERFNESYN
+2015 NQAYSERFNQSYN
-2028 YKVVLEP
+2028 YKIILEP

-2045 TRSYVENFSQ
+2045 NRSYVENFSE
-2055 YFRADAE
+2055 YFRADAN
-2062 GVFGFYTPSNGGNYN
+2062 GIFGFYTPTNGGNFN
-2077 ISHMMLSTSFKDGDV
+2077 ISHFMMSTSFKDGEV

-2098 SYRQDIAMRLANENQ
+2098 DYRQDVALRLASENQ
-2113 AWLDLG
+2113 AWLDMG
-2119 SPMVYDSIGNGMY
+2119 SPMVYDSIGNGMFPY
-2132 PLGYGAN
+2132 GYGAN
-2139 SQDVLTYSFLAAYSG
+2139 SQEVLMYSFIAAYSG
-2154 YGADEVELS
+2154 QDANNVELN

-2173 SVNFTGLTKIAALKK
+2173 TINFTGLTKIPALKK
-2188 IFKTINITHSYRSNY
+2188 IFKTVNITHSYKSNY
-2203 SISSWATNLNYDENN
+2203 SISSWATNLNYSEDSP
-2218 QMLLYDGTN
+2218 MAIYTGTN
-2227 LRVPQYD
+2227 MRVPQYD

-2253 FNNSLSPS
+2253 FNNNLSPS

-2272 SFIKNQLTEAE
+2272 SFINNQLTEAE
-2283 GQEIIIGCGYTF
+2283 GQEIVIGCGYTF
-2295 KDLGIVLSSAGGSS
+2295 KDLGLVFSSSGGTS
-2309 RTSNDLT
+2309 RNANDLT
-2316 MKLDI
+2316 LKLDL
-2321 GFRRDKTIL
+2321 GFRRDKTVL

-2343 QNKVNIYL
+2343 QNKLNIYL

>member
-1 MRKSSLKNI
+1 MSCLDLK
-10 KHIFTLLLLLSIIL
+10 
-24 PSYKTQ
+24 
-30 AQSSDTLQLIYP
+30 AQTSDTTKLIYP
-42 IPQDDG
+42 IPYDDG
-48 DPTNRDKNQSG
+48 DPFNHDKNKSG
-59 FYLKDPDNITR
+59 FYLQEPSNITR
-70 EIVYDPVTG
+70 EVVYDPLTG
-79 QYTFFSK
+79 QYTFYSK

-95 QSMSQEMYIKYQN
+95 QTLSQDLYMKYQN
-108 DKSINEYWKERRESA
+108 EKSISEYWKERRETMGSG
-123 STGGDKGNQLI
+123 SGDGNQLI

-161 DVTFGIKNQRRN
+161 DVTFGLKNQKRN
-173 DPSKPVSQQRN
+173 DPSRPVELQST
-184 TNFDFDPTM
+184 TNFDFDESI
-193 QLSASAKIGEKI
+193 QLSAAAKIGDKI

-213 KSQFTFDNKF
+213 KTQLTFDNKF

-317 ENYERALADLP
+317 DNYEKALENLP

-364 GKEQWIYNDSKVHPA
+364 GKEEWIYNDNKIQPTTY
-379 GIIGAQYPDDTV
+379 GAQYPDNAT
-391 NSLLYNMDYNSL
+391 NSLLSNMDENSI
-403 RSLNSVTSYLTGQG
+403 RSLNSVTSYLTSQG

-432 LTSSE
+432 LSSSE

-480 DQSISDPNLL
+480 DQNIADPNLL

-515 NMRAYQV
+515 NIRAYQV

-557 LHLMNVDNLNS
+557 IHLMNVDNLNS
-568 QQNPIDGGDGMFDF
+568 QQNPIDGGDGLFDF

-593 NSSTGRI
+593 NSATGRI
-600 YFPVLEPFGSHI
+600 YFPVLEPFGQHI

-617 DNPVLADK
+617 DNPALADK
-625 YAFDSLYTLTKTSAE
+625 YAFDSLYTLTKSSAE

-650 EGHYTSSSGSEINLN
+650 EGHYSSSSGSEINLN

-680 TPLTEN
+680 APLIEN

-712 NISLENNTAMS
+712 NISLENNTALS

-750 LSERAYTT
+750 LNERSYTT

-771 YGFDFNYQTDSQLLT
+771 YGFDFNYQTESQLLT

-799 KSRITVYGEFAHF
+799 KSRISIYGEFAQF
-812 IQSINKEN
+812 IQGINKEN
-820 GQRGIS
+820 DQAGTS

-838 DLRQY
+838 DLRQW
-843 SSWHLAST
+843 STWHIAST
-851 PQYQHELFPEAYSTM
+851 PQHQHTLFPEAYSTM
-866 GLDYGKNRS
+866 NRDYGKNRS
-875 KLAWYTIDHSVFYYR
+875 KLAWYTIDQSVFYNR
-890 SSTNLPPN
+890 SSRIFPSN
-898 INNDELSDHRVRQ
+898 IDEDELSDHRVRQ

-920 RDIQAGTMTNV
+920 RDIQAGVSTNV
-931 SVLNLAYY
+931 ATLNLAYY
-939 PNLRGPYNYDTEH
+939 PTLRGPYNYDTE
-952 INSDG
+952 NLNPDG
-957 TFDNP
+957 TFSNP

-973 ESSDFNAT
+973 ESSDFNST

-988 WMMDP
+988 WIMDP
-993 YFEDG
+993 FFEG
-998 ENSQDKTNIGKLY
+998 QDQSNVGKLY

-1028 YENGLPTTEEIVN
+1028 YENGLPTTADVVN
-1041 VDETPWGR
+1041 VDTTNWGR

-1057 NAFDSDPNSR
+1057 NAFDSNPQSR
-1067 QYQDVGYDGL
+1067 IYQDVGYDGL
-1077 SNADEASFFDT
+1077 SDSDEQSFFEEYL
-1088 FMNIMKAKLGE
+1088 NILQTKL
-1099 NSDAYKQLANDP
+1099 NSDGLEQVMNDP
-1111 SSDDYHHFRGSDYD
+1111 SSDNYLHFRDPMYD
-1125 DDPLYESILER
+1125 EVEKGSILER
-1136 YKKYN
+1136 YKEYN
-1141 GSEGNSPS
+1141 GNEGNSPAD
-1149 ETQYPESYSTSY
+1149 EDAEY
-1161 TSLPNVEDINNDN
+1161 TTYNSPLPDVEDINNDN
-1174 TLSESENYYQYVID
+1174 TLSESENYYQYEID
-1188 LDPRKMDKAG
+1188 LDPNKMLKAG
-1198 QNRISDIRETT
+1198 QNKISDIRTAT
-1209 VTTINGENK
+1209 VTTLNGDVKE
-1218 TIKWYQFRIP
+1218 IKWYQFRIP
-1228 IREPDKIVGN
+1228 IREPDKIIGN
-1238 IEGFSSIRFMRMF
+1238 IEGFSSIRFMRIFM
-1251 LKGFKSD
+1251 KGFHND

-1273 RTYTQAI
+1273 RTYNNSI
-1280 QAPGE
+1280 LAPGE
-1285 YMPGDQTNHTLFE
+1285 YMPGDQTNNTLFE

-1306 NSSRQPIPY
+1306 NSSRLPVPY
-1315 VLPPGI
+1315 VIPPGI
-1321 YQEVYTGTL
+1321 YQEVYRSAL
-1330 STVLQNEQAL
+1330 STMRQNEQAL

-1364 YYEKLQMYIHAE
+1364 YYKKLKMFIHAE
-1376 KMYEYDDME
+1376 KMYEYDDVE
-1385 YGDLTVFLRFGS
+1385 NGDLTVFLRFGS

-1403 YEYEVPLKF
+1403 YEYEVPLTF

-1419 NRDKEIWPEENN
+1419 TEDGKIWPEENN
-1431 IEINFD
+1431 VEIDFEE
-1437 KLVEVKNNRNKSL
+1437 LVQVKNNRNKSL
-1450 GNGNVQTNR
+1450 GTNNVQANR
-1459 VYSEL
+1459 VYFEYS
-1464 DGKNKVKVMGNP
+1464 GNNKIKVLGNP
-1476 TISEVRSMMIGI
+1476 TISEVRSMMIGV
-1488 RNPKKHGDVGHDKSA
+1488 RNPINDNEVSSDKSA
-1503 IIWINELRLTDLK
+1503 IVWINELRLTDL
-1516 NDGGWAATGR
+1516 NNSGGWAATGR
-1526 VEATLADLGRVTAA
+1526 IETTLADLGRVTAA

-1552 TKPTES
+1552 TKATES
-1558 NMEANSF
+1558 NMESNGY
-1565 YSVSTD
+1565 YSISTD

-1582 TGITVPIHYDVNQT
+1582 TGITIPIHYDQNQT
-1596 TVTPEY
+1596 SVTPEY

-1607 DVKFKSAL
+1607 DVKFKNAL
-1615 EIIEDQ
+1615 ELIEDK
-1621 AGKDSLSDAAR
+1621 AGKDSLKYAAK

-1649 VGTKK
+1649 VGNKK
-1654 PRFWDIENFNATY
+1654 PHFWDIENFNATY
-1667 AYTKQEQKSSDIE
+1667 AYTKQEQRNSDIE
-1680 YAIDKSYRGG
+1680 YAIDLTYRGG
-1690 LGYSYSTNAK
+1690 LGYTYSTNAK
-1700 PVQPFAKAKWAAPK
+1700 NIQPFAKAKWAAPK
-1714 YMQIIKDINFYYM
+1714 YMQIIRDINFYYM

-1740 YQEQKLRNKSTGD
+1740 YQEQKLRNKSTGE
-1753 IIIRPTY
+1753 IIIKPTY
-1760 AKSWDW
+1760 AKNWDW

-1783 YNASANAYIYEPAGN
+1783 YNATANAYIYEPAGN
-1798 PERETAEWGANR
+1798 PERETAEWYSNR
-1810 DTIKDEI
+1810 DTIRDEI
-1817 FGLGS
+1817 YGLGTI
-1822 MSRFNQTS
+1822 SRFNQTS
-1830 KLNYTIPINKLPLL
+1830 KLNYNIPINKLPLM
-1844 DWVTSSA
+1844 DWLTSNA

-1862 SRSTQDIMGNVNEN
+1862 SKSTQAIMGNVNEN
-1876 ESSLQINGNA
+1876 ESVFQINGNA
-1886 DFTKL
+1886 DFSKL

-1904 KRQSGKGSNNSR
+1904 KRASGKNNSR
-1916 QARMEDTK
+1916 QPKKEEETA
-1924 NTVDTTGS
+1924 VDTTGK

-1939 KLIGDN
+1939 KFVADN
-1945 AVRVLLSV
+1945 TVRLLLSV
-1953 KKASFSFSQSS
+1953 KKASFSLSQSS
-1964 GVSLPGYMYEPDY
+1964 GVSLPGYMHEPDY
-1977 FGINSMTG
+1977 FGLDAITG
-1985 APGFGFVIGNGK
+1985 APGLGFVFGRN
-1997 DVLNN
+1997 DNVLQQ
-2002 AINNNW
+2002 AINGDW
-2008 LTTDTTF
+2008 LTRDTTF

-2035 FQDLKIDVSG
+2035 FQNFKIDISG
-2045 TRSYVENFSQ
+2045 TRSYVENFSE
-2055 YFRADAE
+2055 YFRYDAYGE
-2062 GVFGFYTPSNGGNYN
+2062 FRTYTPSNGGNFN
-2077 ISHMMLSTSFKDGDV
+2077 ISHLMTATSFIDGEE
-2092 LFDNLL
+2092 LFQNMLNNRL
-2098 SYRQDIAMRLANENQ
+2098 DIAMRLANDNQ

-2119 SPMVYDSIGNGMY
+2119 SPMVYDSIGK
-2132 PLGYGAN
+2132 GYFPYGYSAN
-2139 SQDVLTYSFLAAYSG
+2139 SQDVLIYSFLAAYSG
-2154 YGADEVELS
+2154 QSTDEVELS

-2173 SVNFTGLTKIAALKK
+2173 TVNFTGLTKIPALKK
-2188 IFKTINITHSYRSNY
+2188 IFKTINITHSYKSSY
-2203 SISSWATNLNYDENN
+2203 SISSWATNLNYDEDNP
-2218 QMLLYDGTN
+2218 MLMYDGTN
-2227 LRVPQYD
+2227 QRVPQYD
-2234 MAQVVVSEQYAP
+2234 MAQIVLSEQYAP
-2246 LIGLKLT
+2246 LIGIKLA
-2253 FNNSLSPS
+2253 FNNNLSPS

-2272 SFIKNQLTEAE
+2272 SFINNQLTEAE
-2283 GQEIIIGCGYTF
+2283 GREIIVGCGYTF
-2295 KDLGIVLSSAGGSS
+2295 KDFGAAFSSSNKSS
-2309 RTSNDLT
+2309 DLT
-2316 MKLDI
+2316 LKLDL
-2321 GFRRDKTIL
+2321 GFRKDKTTL
-2330 RSIDENYSQISAG
+2330 RSIDENYSQISSG

-2351 TADYDFSNRLGMQA
+2351 TGDYDFSERLGMQA
-2365 FFRHDMTDPFI
+2365 FFRYDMTDPFI